1 MNIAEYSIKN
11 KVISWLFIA
20 ILAIGG
26 VTSFLELGRLEDPAF
41 TIKDAMVVATYPG
54 ATPKEVEEELTYPL
68 EKEIRGLPYIDKIT
82 STSSSGM
89 SQIMV
94 SMEMDYGPD
103 ELPQIWDEMRRKIND
118 LRPTL
123 PAGVTSLSIIDDFGD
138 VFGVM
143 IMLTGD
149 GYDYVELKRYADV
162 MSRDLEMV
170 DGVGKVSIAGD
181 QQEMLFVEIS
191 LDRLA
196 SLNLDMSMVSGLLNQ
211 QNNVVSS
218 GEVMVN
224 GESLVIRPSG
234 TLNTVEALENL
245 IIHGRDTGNLIR
257 LKDVATVVR
266 GIQEKPTNVVTF
278 NGQPAINLAVSFE
291 SGVNVVEVGQ
301 RLSAEVAHLETMKPA
316 GIELNYFY
324 NQAEEVDASVQD
336 FIVSLGQAVAIV
348 ILVLLF
354 AMGIRSG
361 IIIGIVLLLTVFGT
375 FILMEYNKIE
385 LHRISLG
392 ALIIA
397 LGMLVDN
404 AIVVVEGILV
414 GLKKGRTKVQA
425 ASDIVK
431 QTQWPLLGATVI
443 AITAFAPIGLSEDA
457 TGEFMGSL
465 FWVLCYSL
473 FLSWITALTI
483 TPFLANLLLKDGDT
497 NAVDENVD
505 PYKGWLFTLFGGS
518 LKLALRFRWLTVTAM
533 VALLFAAVVAFG
545 MVKQQFFP
553 PSNTP
558 MFYVDMWMPEGTD
571 IRETIKQTERVE
583 AYVREQEHVEFV
595 STSVG
600 QGLQRFALTYQPEQ
614 SYEAYAQL
622 QVRTTDRDNM
632 FVVLRA
638 LNGELSRQFDTP
650 TFQFKLMEFGPS
662 PASKIE
668 ARITG
673 ADPQVLRDIAV
684 QVEDVLHTDPGA
696 RNIRHDWRERTKEL
710 VPMFNESKARRLGIS
725 KEDLSNTLQMTFG
738 GAAMGLLRDGTD
750 ILPIVG
756 RLPESER
763 VDFESIQ
770 NAKIWSPSLQAY
782 VPIDQVIDG
791 ISLSWD
797 EPLIKRRDRNRT
809 LTVLADHDV
818 LSEDTAAALFTR
830 IQPKVMALDLPDG
843 YSISWGGEYESSKDA
858 QDSLFGSLPMGYLL
872 MFVITML
879 LFNSLKKPL
888 VIWFTVPLSIIGV
901 SFGLLLWNMPFSF
914 TAFLGLLSLSGM
926 ILKNGIVLLDQI
938 NLELESGKDP
948 YLAIVD
954 SAISRVRPVS
964 MAALTTI
971 LGLVPLMFD
980 AFFGSMAITI
990 MAGLGFATIL
1000 TLIVVPVMFSLLFGI
1015 KPPKTEKVKTLE
1027 PAEVV

>member
-11 KVISWLFIA
+11 KVISWLFIV

-41 TIKDAMVVATYPG
+41 TIKDAMIVATYPG
-54 ATPKEVEEELTYPL
+54 ATSKEVEEELTYPL
-68 EKEIRGLPYIDKIT
+68 EKEIRKLPYIDRIT
-82 STSSSGM
+82 STSSNGM

-94 SMEMDYGPD
+94 SMKMDYGPD

-118 LRPTL
+118 LQPTL
-123 PAGVTSLSIIDDFGD
+123 PQGVQSLQIIDDFGD
-138 VFGVM
+138 VYGVM
-143 IMLTGD
+143 LMLTGD
-149 GYDYVELKRYADV
+149 DYDYVELKRYADHL
-162 MSRDLEMV
+162 RREIELV
-170 DGVGKVSIAGD
+170 DGVGKVDIAGD

-196 SLNLDMSMVSGLLNQ
+196 SLNFDMNVVSGLLNQ
-211 QNNVVSS
+211 QNNVVSA

-234 TLNTVEALENL
+234 TLNTVQALENL

-257 LKDVATVVR
+257 LKDVATITR
-266 GIQEKPTNVVTF
+266 SIQEKPGNMILF
-278 NGQPAINLAVSFE
+278 NGKKAINIGISFA
-291 SGVNVVEVGQ
+291 SGVNVVEVGE
-301 RLSAEVAHLETMKPA
+301 RLNAELSSLESIKPA
-316 GIELNYFY
+316 GLDMSYFY
-324 NQAEEVDASVQD
+324 NQAQEVDDSVKA
-336 FIVSLGQAVAIV
+336 FVISLAEAVAIV
-348 ILVLLF
+348 IIVLLF
-354 AMGIRSG
+354 TMGLRSG
-361 IIIGIVLLLTVFGT
+361 VIIGVVLLLTVFGT
-375 FILMEYNKIE
+375 FILMNYNNIE

-425 ASDIVK
+425 AVDIVK

-443 AITAFAPIGLSEDA
+443 AITAFAPIGLSQDA

-465 FWVLCYSL
+465 FWVLCFSL
-473 FLSWITALTI
+473 FLSWVTAITL
-483 TPFLANLLLKDGDT
+483 TPFLADLLLKEEEKDT
-497 NAVDENVD
+497 NGEDED
-505 PYKGWLFTLFGGS
+505 PYKGWLFVVFGAL
-518 LKLALRFRWLTVTAM
+518 LKFSLRFRWMTVAAM
-533 VALLFAAVVAFG
+533 VALLVGAVIAFG
-545 MVKQQFFP
+545 NVKQQFFP

-571 IRETIKQTERVE
+571 IRQTIKQAEKVE
-583 AYVREQEHVEFV
+583 SYIRQQDDIDFV
-595 STSVG
+595 SVSIG
-600 QGLQRFALTYQPEQ
+600 QGLQRFALTYQPEK
-614 SYEAYAQL
+614 SYEAYAQF

-632 FVVLRA
+632 FKL
-638 LNGELSRQFDTP
+638 LHELDDNLAKTFDEP

-673 ADPQVLRDIAV
+673 PDPKVLRELAV
-684 QVEDVLHTDPGA
+684 QVEDILHTDPGA

-710 VPMFNESKARRLGIS
+710 VPVFNESKARRLGIS
-725 KEDLSNTLQMTFG
+725 KEDLSSTLQMAFGGSTFG
-738 GAAMGLLRDGTD
+738 VLRDGTHT
-750 ILPIVG
+750 LPIMM
-756 RLPESER
+756 RLPEAER
-763 VDFESIQ
+763 VDFESLQ
-770 NAKIWSPSLQAY
+770 NVKIWSPSLQTY
-782 VPIDQVIDG
+782 IPVDQIIDG
-791 ISLSWD
+791 VELDWS
-797 EPLIKRRDRNRT
+797 EPLIQRRDRKRT

-818 LSEDTAAALFTR
+818 LSDDTAASLFAR
-830 IQPKVMALDLPDG
+830 VQPKVMALHIPEG
-843 YSISWGGEYESSKDA
+843 YEITWGGEYESSKDA
-858 QDSLFGSLPMGYLL
+858 QEGLFGSLPMGYLL
-872 MFVITML
+872 MFIITIL
-879 LFNSLKKPL
+879 LFNSIKKPL

-901 SFGLLLWNMPFSF
+901 AFGLLTTNMPFSF

-971 LGLVPLMFD
+971 LGMIPLVFD

-990 MAGLGFATIL
+990 MAGLGFATVL
-1000 TLIVVPVMFSLLFGI
+1000 TLIVVPVMFAILFRI
-1015 KPPKTEKVKTLE
+1015 KPTT
-1027 PAEVV
+1027 A

>member
-11 KVISWLFIA
+11 KVISWLFIV

-41 TIKDAMVVATYPG
+41 TIKDAMIVATYPG
-54 ATPKEVEEELTYPL
+54 ATSKEVEEELTYPL
-68 EKEIRGLPYIDKIT
+68 EKEIRKLPYIDRIT
-82 STSSSGM
+82 STSSNGM

-94 SMEMDYGPD
+94 SMKMDYGPD

-118 LRPTL
+118 LQPTL
-123 PAGVTSLSIIDDFGD
+123 PQGVQSLQIIDDFGD
-138 VFGVM
+138 VYGVM
-143 IMLTGD
+143 LMLTGD
-149 GYDYVELKRYADV
+149 DYDYVELKRYADHL
-162 MSRDLEMV
+162 RREIELV
-170 DGVGKVSIAGD
+170 DGVGKVDIAGD

-196 SLNLDMSMVSGLLNQ
+196 SLNLDMNVVSGLLNQ
-211 QNNVVSS
+211 QNNVVSA

-234 TLNTVEALENL
+234 TLNTVQALENL

-257 LKDVATVVR
+257 LKDVATITR
-266 GIQEKPTNVVTF
+266 SIQEKPGNMILF
-278 NGQPAINLAVSFE
+278 NGKKAINIGISFA
-291 SGVNVVEVGQ
+291 SGVNVVEVGE
-301 RLSAEVAHLETMKPA
+301 RLNAELSSLESIKPA
-316 GIELNYFY
+316 GLDMSYFY
-324 NQAEEVDASVQD
+324 NQAQEVDDSVKA
-336 FIVSLGQAVAIV
+336 FVISLAEAVAIV
-348 ILVLLF
+348 IIVLLF
-354 AMGIRSG
+354 TMGLRSG
-361 IIIGIVLLLTVFGT
+361 VIIGVVLLLTVFGT
-375 FILMEYNKIE
+375 FILMNYNNIE

-425 ASDIVK
+425 AVDIVK

-443 AITAFAPIGLSEDA
+443 AITAFAPIGLSQDA

-465 FWVLCYSL
+465 FWVLCFSL
-473 FLSWITALTI
+473 FLSWVTAITL
-483 TPFLANLLLKDGDT
+483 TPFLADLLLKEEEKDT
-497 NAVDENVD
+497 NGEDED
-505 PYKGWLFTLFGGS
+505 PYKGWLFVVFGAL
-518 LKLALRFRWLTVTAM
+518 LKFSLRFRWMTVAAM
-533 VALLFAAVVAFG
+533 VALLAGAVIAFG
-545 MVKQQFFP
+545 NVKQQFFP

-571 IRETIKQTERVE
+571 IRQTIKQAETVE
-583 AYVREQEHVEFV
+583 SYIRQQDDIDFV
-595 STSVG
+595 SVSIG
-600 QGLQRFALTYQPEQ
+600 QGLQRFALTYQPEK
-614 SYEAYAQL
+614 SYEAYAQF

-632 FVVLRA
+632 FKLLHKLDDNLA
-638 LNGELSRQFDTP
+638 KTFDEP

-673 ADPQVLRDIAV
+673 PDPKVLRELAV
-684 QVEDVLHTDPGA
+684 QVEDILHTDPGA

-710 VPMFNESKARRLGIS
+710 VPVFNESKARRLGIS
-725 KEDLSNTLQMTFG
+725 KEDLSSTLQMAFGGSTFG
-738 GAAMGLLRDGTD
+738 VLRDGTHT
-750 ILPIVG
+750 LPIMM
-756 RLPESER
+756 RLPEAER
-763 VDFESIQ
+763 VDFESLQ
-770 NAKIWSPSLQAY
+770 NVKIWSPSLQTY
-782 VPIDQVIDG
+782 IPVEQIIDG
-791 ISLSWD
+791 VELDWS
-797 EPLIKRRDRNRT
+797 EPLIQRRDRKRT

-818 LSEDTAAALFTR
+818 LSDDTAASLFAR
-830 IQPKVMALDLPDG
+830 VQPKVMALHIPEG
-843 YSISWGGEYESSKDA
+843 YEITWGGEYESSKDA
-858 QDSLFGSLPMGYLL
+858 QEGLFGSLPMGYLL
-872 MFVITML
+872 MFIITIL
-879 LFNSLKKPL
+879 LFNSIKKPL

-901 SFGLLLWNMPFSF
+901 AFGLLTTNMPFSF

-971 LGLVPLMFD
+971 LGMIPLVFD

-990 MAGLGFATIL
+990 MAGLGFATVL
-1000 TLIVVPVMFSLLFGI
+1000 TLIVVPVMFAILFRI
-1015 KPPKTEKVKTLE
+1015 KPTT
-1027 PAEVV
+1027 A

>member
-11 KVISWLFIA
+11 KVISWLFIV

-41 TIKDAMVVATYPG
+41 TIKDAMIVATYPG
-54 ATPKEVEEELTYPL
+54 ATSKEVEEELTYPL
-68 EKEIRGLPYIDKIT
+68 EKEIRKLPYIDRIT
-82 STSSSGM
+82 STSSNGM

-94 SMEMDYGPD
+94 SMKMDYGPD

-118 LRPTL
+118 LQPTL
-123 PAGVTSLSIIDDFGD
+123 PQGVQSLQIIDDFGD
-138 VFGVM
+138 VYGV
-143 IMLTGD
+143 ILMLTGD
-149 GYDYVELKRYADV
+149 DYDYVELKRYADHL
-162 MSRDLEMV
+162 RREIELV
-170 DGVGKVSIAGD
+170 DGVGKVDIAGD

-196 SLNLDMSMVSGLLNQ
+196 SLNLDMNVVSGLLNQ
-211 QNNVVSS
+211 QNNVVSA

-234 TLNTVEALENL
+234 TLNTVQALENL

-257 LKDVATVVR
+257 LKDVATITR
-266 GIQEKPTNVVTF
+266 SIQEKPGNMILF
-278 NGQPAINLAVSFE
+278 NGKKAINIGISFA
-291 SGVNVVEVGQ
+291 SGVNVVEVGE
-301 RLSAEVAHLETMKPA
+301 RLSAELSSLESIKPA
-316 GIELNYFY
+316 GLDMSYFY
-324 NQAEEVDASVQD
+324 NQAQEVDDSVKA
-336 FIVSLGQAVAIV
+336 FVISLAEAVAIV
-348 ILVLLF
+348 IIVLLF
-354 AMGIRSG
+354 TMGLRSG
-361 IIIGIVLLLTVFGT
+361 VIIGVVLLLTVFGT
-375 FILMEYNKIE
+375 FILMNYNNIE

-425 ASDIVK
+425 AVDIVK

-443 AITAFAPIGLSEDA
+443 AITAFAPIGLSQDA

-465 FWVLCYSL
+465 FWVLCFSL
-473 FLSWITALTI
+473 FLSWVTAITL
-483 TPFLANLLLKDGDT
+483 TPFLADLLLKEEEKDT
-497 NAVDENVD
+497 NGEDED
-505 PYKGWLFTLFGGS
+505 PYKGWLFVVFGAL
-518 LKLALRFRWLTVTAM
+518 LKFSLRFRWMTVAAM
-533 VALLFAAVVAFG
+533 VALLVGAVIAFG
-545 MVKQQFFP
+545 NVKQQFFP

-571 IRETIKQTERVE
+571 IRQTIKQAEKVE
-583 AYVREQEHVEFV
+583 SYIRQQDDIDFV
-595 STSVG
+595 SVSIG
-600 QGLQRFALTYQPEQ
+600 QGLQRFALTYQPEK
-614 SYEAYAQL
+614 SYEAYAQF

-632 FVVLRA
+632 FKLLHKLDDNLA
-638 LNGELSRQFDTP
+638 KTFDEP

-673 ADPQVLRDIAV
+673 PDPKVLRELAV
-684 QVEDVLHTDPGA
+684 QVEDILHTDPGA

-710 VPMFNESKARRLGIS
+710 VPVFNESKARRLGIS
-725 KEDLSNTLQMTFG
+725 KEDLSSTLQMAFGGSTFG
-738 GAAMGLLRDGTD
+738 VLRDGTHT
-750 ILPIVG
+750 LPIMM
-756 RLPESER
+756 RLPEAER
-763 VDFESIQ
+763 VDFESLQ
-770 NAKIWSPSLQAY
+770 NVKIWSPSLQTY
-782 VPIDQVIDG
+782 IPVDQITDG
-791 ISLSWD
+791 VELDWS
-797 EPLIKRRDRNRT
+797 EPLIQRRDRKRT

-818 LSEDTAAALFTR
+818 LSDDTAASLFAR
-830 IQPKVMALDLPDG
+830 VQPKVMALHIPEG
-843 YSISWGGEYESSKDA
+843 YEITWGGEYESSKDA
-858 QDSLFGSLPMGYLL
+858 QEGLFGSLPMGYLL
-872 MFVITML
+872 MFIITIL
-879 LFNSLKKPL
+879 LFNSIKKPL

-901 SFGLLLWNMPFSF
+901 AFGLLTTNMPFSF

-971 LGLVPLMFD
+971 LGMIPLVFD

-990 MAGLGFATIL
+990 MAGLGFATVL
-1000 TLIVVPVMFSLLFGI
+1000 TLIVVPVMFAILFRI
-1015 KPPKTEKVKTLE
+1015 KPTT
-1027 PAEVV
+1027 A

>member
-11 KVISWLFIA
+11 KVISWLFIV

-41 TIKDAMVVATYPG
+41 TIKDAMIVATYPG
-54 ATPKEVEEELTYPL
+54 ATSKEVEEELTYPL
-68 EKEIRGLPYIDKIT
+68 EKEIRKLPYIDRIT
-82 STSSSGM
+82 STSSNGM

-94 SMEMDYGPD
+94 SMKMDYGPD

-118 LRPTL
+118 LQPTL
-123 PAGVTSLSIIDDFGD
+123 PQGVQSLQIIDDFGD
-138 VFGVM
+138 VYGVM
-143 IMLTGD
+143 LMLTGD
-149 GYDYVELKRYADV
+149 DYDYVELKRYADHL
-162 MSRDLEMV
+162 RREIELV
-170 DGVGKVSIAGD
+170 DGVGKVDIAGD

-196 SLNLDMSMVSGLLNQ
+196 SLNLDMNVVSGLLNQ
-211 QNNVVSS
+211 QNNVVSA

-234 TLNTVEALENL
+234 TLNTVQALENL

-257 LKDVATVVR
+257 LKDVATITR
-266 GIQEKPTNVVTF
+266 SIQEKPGNMILF
-278 NGQPAINLAVSFE
+278 NGKKAINIGISFA
-291 SGVNVVEVGQ
+291 SGVNVVEVGE
-301 RLSAEVAHLETMKPA
+301 RLNAELSSLESIKPA
-316 GIELNYFY
+316 GLDMSYFY
-324 NQAEEVDASVQD
+324 NQAQEVDDSVKA
-336 FIVSLGQAVAIV
+336 FVISLAEAVAIV
-348 ILVLLF
+348 IIVLLF
-354 AMGIRSG
+354 TMGLRSG
-361 IIIGIVLLLTVFGT
+361 VIIGVVLLLTVFGT
-375 FILMEYNKIE
+375 FILMNYNNIE

-425 ASDIVK
+425 AVDIVK

-443 AITAFAPIGLSEDA
+443 AITAFAPIGLSQDA

-465 FWVLCYSL
+465 FWVLCFSL
-473 FLSWITALTI
+473 FLSWVTAITL
-483 TPFLANLLLKDGDT
+483 TPFLADLLLKEEEKDT
-497 NAVDENVD
+497 NGEDED
-505 PYKGWLFTLFGGS
+505 PYKGWLFVVFGAL
-518 LKLALRFRWLTVTAM
+518 LKFSLRFRWMTVAAM
-533 VALLFAAVVAFG
+533 VALLVGAVIAFG
-545 MVKQQFFP
+545 NVKQQFFP

-571 IRETIKQTERVE
+571 IRQTIKQAETVE
-583 AYVREQEHVEFV
+583 SYIRQQDDIDFV
-595 STSVG
+595 SVSIG
-600 QGLQRFALTYQPEQ
+600 QGLQRFALTYQPEK
-614 SYEAYAQL
+614 SYEAYAQF

-632 FVVLRA
+632 FKLLHKLDDNLA
-638 LNGELSRQFDTP
+638 KAFDAP

-673 ADPQVLRDIAV
+673 PDPKVLRELAV
-684 QVEDVLHTDPGA
+684 QVEDILHTDPGA

-710 VPMFNESKARRLGIS
+710 VPVFNESKARRLGIS
-725 KEDLSNTLQMTFG
+725 KEDLSSTLQMAFGGSTFG
-738 GAAMGLLRDGTD
+738 VLRDGTHT
-750 ILPIVG
+750 LPIMM
-756 RLPESER
+756 RLPEAER
-763 VDFESIQ
+763 VDFESLQ
-770 NAKIWSPSLQAY
+770 NVKIWSPSLQTY
-782 VPIDQVIDG
+782 IPVDQIIDG
-791 ISLSWD
+791 VELDWS
-797 EPLIKRRDRNRT
+797 EPLIQRRDRKRT

-818 LSEDTAAALFTR
+818 LSDDTAASLFAR
-830 IQPKVMALDLPDG
+830 VQPKVMALHIPEG
-843 YSISWGGEYESSKDA
+843 YEITWGGEYESSKDA
-858 QDSLFGSLPMGYLL
+858 QEGLFGSLPMGYLL
-872 MFVITML
+872 MFIITIL
-879 LFNSLKKPL
+879 LFNSIKKPL

-901 SFGLLLWNMPFSF
+901 AFGLLTTNMPFSF

-971 LGLVPLMFD
+971 LGMIPLVFD

-990 MAGLGFATIL
+990 MAGLGFATVL
-1000 TLIVVPVMFSLLFGI
+1000 TLIVVPVMFAILFRI
-1015 KPPKTEKVKTLE
+1015 KPTT
-1027 PAEVV
+1027 A

>member
-11 KVISWLFIA
+11 KVISWLFIV

-41 TIKDAMVVATYPG
+41 TIKDAMIVATYPG
-54 ATPKEVEEELTYPL
+54 ATSKEVEEELTYPL
-68 EKEIRGLPYIDKIT
+68 EKEIRKLPYIDRIT
-82 STSSSGM
+82 STSSNGM

-94 SMEMDYGPD
+94 SMKMDYGPD

-118 LRPTL
+118 LQPTL
-123 PAGVTSLSIIDDFGD
+123 PQGVQSLQIIDDFGD
-138 VFGVM
+138 VYGVM
-143 IMLTGD
+143 LMLTGD
-149 GYDYVELKRYADV
+149 DYDYVELKRYADHL
-162 MSRDLEMV
+162 RREIELV
-170 DGVGKVSIAGD
+170 DGVGKVDIAGD

-196 SLNLDMSMVSGLLNQ
+196 SLNLDMNVVSGLLNQ
-211 QNNVVSS
+211 QNNVVSA

-234 TLNTVEALENL
+234 TLNTVQALENL

-257 LKDVATVVR
+257 LKDVATITR
-266 GIQEKPTNVVTF
+266 GIQEKPGNMILF
-278 NGQPAINLAVSFE
+278 NGKKAINIGISFA
-291 SGVNVVEVGQ
+291 SGVNVVEVGE
-301 RLSAEVAHLETMKPA
+301 RLNAELSSLESIKPA
-316 GIELNYFY
+316 GLDMSYFY
-324 NQAEEVDASVQD
+324 NQAQEVDDSVKA
-336 FIVSLGQAVAIV
+336 FVISLAEAVAIV
-348 ILVLLF
+348 IIVLLF
-354 AMGIRSG
+354 TMGLRSG
-361 IIIGIVLLLTVFGT
+361 VIIGVVLLLTVFGT
-375 FILMEYNKIE
+375 FILMNYNNIE

-425 ASDIVK
+425 AVDIVK

-443 AITAFAPIGLSEDA
+443 AITAFAPIGLSQDA

-465 FWVLCYSL
+465 FWVLCFSL
-473 FLSWITALTI
+473 FLSWVTAITL
-483 TPFLANLLLKDGDT
+483 TPFLADLLLKEEEKDT
-497 NAVDENVD
+497 NGEDED
-505 PYKGWLFTLFGGS
+505 PYKGWLFVVFGAL
-518 LKLALRFRWLTVTAM
+518 LKFSLRFRWMTVAAM
-533 VALLFAAVVAFG
+533 VALLVGAVIAFG
-545 MVKQQFFP
+545 NVKQQFFP

-571 IRETIKQTERVE
+571 IRQTIKQAETVE
-583 AYVREQEHVEFV
+583 SYIRQQDDIDFV
-595 STSVG
+595 SVSIG
-600 QGLQRFALTYQPEQ
+600 QGLQRFALTYQPEK
-614 SYEAYAQL
+614 SYEAYAQF

-632 FVVLRA
+632 FKLLHKLDDNLA
-638 LNGELSRQFDTP
+638 KTFDEP

-673 ADPQVLRDIAV
+673 PDPKVLRELAV
-684 QVEDVLHTDPGA
+684 QVEDILHTDPGA

-710 VPMFNESKARRLGIS
+710 VPVFNESKARRLGIS
-725 KEDLSNTLQMTFG
+725 KEDLSSTLQMAFGGSTFG
-738 GAAMGLLRDGTD
+738 VLRDGTHT
-750 ILPIVG
+750 LPIMM
-756 RLPESER
+756 RLPEAER
-763 VDFESIQ
+763 VDFESLQ
-770 NAKIWSPSLQAY
+770 NVKIWSPSLQTY
-782 VPIDQVIDG
+782 IPVDQIIDG
-791 ISLSWD
+791 VELDWS
-797 EPLIKRRDRNRT
+797 EPLIQRRDRKRT

-818 LSEDTAAALFTR
+818 LSDDTAANLFAR
-830 IQPKVMALDLPDG
+830 VQPKVMALHIPEG
-843 YSISWGGEYESSKDA
+843 YEITWGGEYESSKDA
-858 QDSLFGSLPMGYLL
+858 QEGLFGSLPMGYLL
-872 MFVITML
+872 MFIITIL
-879 LFNSLKKPL
+879 LFNSVKKPL

-901 SFGLLLWNMPFSF
+901 AFGLLTTNMPFSF

-971 LGLVPLMFD
+971 LGMIPLVFD

-990 MAGLGFATIL
+990 MAGLGFATVL
-1000 TLIVVPVMFSLLFGI
+1000 TLIVVPVMFAILFRI
-1015 KPPKTEKVKTLE
+1015 KPTT
-1027 PAEVV
+1027 A

>member
-11 KVISWLFIA
+11 KVISWLFIV

-41 TIKDAMVVATYPG
+41 TIKDAMIVATYPG
-54 ATPKEVEEELTYPL
+54 ATSKEVEEELTYPL
-68 EKEIRGLPYIDKIT
+68 EKEIRKLPYIDRIT
-82 STSSSGM
+82 STSSNGM

-94 SMEMDYGPD
+94 SMKMDYGPD

-118 LRPTL
+118 LQPTL
-123 PAGVTSLSIIDDFGD
+123 PQGVQSLQIIDDFGD
-138 VFGVM
+138 VYGVM
-143 IMLTGD
+143 LMLTGD
-149 GYDYVELKRYADV
+149 DYDYVELKRYADHL
-162 MSRDLEMV
+162 RREIELV
-170 DGVGKVSIAGD
+170 DGVGKVDIAGD

-196 SLNLDMSMVSGLLNQ
+196 SLNLDMNVVSGLLNQ
-211 QNNVVSS
+211 QNNVVSA

-234 TLNTVEALENL
+234 TLNTVQALENL

-257 LKDVATVVR
+257 LKDVATITR
-266 GIQEKPTNVVTF
+266 GIQEKPGNMILF
-278 NGQPAINLAVSFE
+278 NGKKAINIGISFA
-291 SGVNVVEVGQ
+291 SGVNVVEVGELLNAE
-301 RLSAEVAHLETMKPA
+301 LSSLESIKPA
-316 GIELNYFY
+316 GLDMSYFY
-324 NQAEEVDASVQD
+324 NQAQEVDDSVKA
-336 FIVSLGQAVAIV
+336 FVISLAEAVAIV
-348 ILVLLF
+348 IIVLLF
-354 AMGIRSG
+354 TMGLRSG
-361 IIIGIVLLLTVFGT
+361 VIIGVVLLLTVFGT
-375 FILMEYNKIE
+375 FILMNYNNIE

-425 ASDIVK
+425 AVDIVK

-443 AITAFAPIGLSEDA
+443 AITAFAPIGLSQDA

-465 FWVLCYSL
+465 FWVLCFSL
-473 FLSWITALTI
+473 FLSWVTAITL
-483 TPFLANLLLKDGDT
+483 TPFLADLLLKEEEKDT
-497 NAVDENVD
+497 NGQDED
-505 PYKGWLFTLFGGS
+505 PYKGWLFVVFGAL
-518 LKLALRFRWLTVTAM
+518 LKFSLRFRWMTVAAM
-533 VALLFAAVVAFG
+533 VALLVGAVIAFG
-545 MVKQQFFP
+545 NVKQQFFP

-571 IRETIKQTERVE
+571 IRQTIKQAEKVE
-583 AYVREQEHVEFV
+583 SYIRQQDDIDFV
-595 STSVG
+595 SVSIG
-600 QGLQRFALTYQPEQ
+600 QGLQRFALTYQPEK
-614 SYEAYAQL
+614 SYEAYAQF

-632 FVVLRA
+632 FKLLRKLDDNLA
-638 LNGELSRQFDTP
+638 KTFDEP

-673 ADPQVLRDIAV
+673 PDPKVLRELAV
-684 QVEDVLHTDPGA
+684 QVEDILHTDPGA

-710 VPMFNESKARRLGIS
+710 VPVFNESKARRLGIS
-725 KEDLSNTLQMTFG
+725 KEDLSSTLQMAFGGSTFG
-738 GAAMGLLRDGTD
+738 VLRDGTHT
-750 ILPIVG
+750 LPIMM
-756 RLPESER
+756 RLPEAER
-763 VDFESIQ
+763 VDFESLQ
-770 NAKIWSPSLQAY
+770 NVKIWSPSLQTY
-782 VPIDQVIDG
+782 IPVDQIIDG
-791 ISLSWD
+791 VELDWS
-797 EPLIKRRDRNRT
+797 EPLIQRRDRKRT

-818 LSEDTAAALFTR
+818 LSDDTAASLFAR
-830 IQPKVMALDLPDG
+830 VQPKVMALHIPEG
-843 YSISWGGEYESSKDA
+843 YEITWGGEYESSKDA
-858 QDSLFGSLPMGYLL
+858 QEGLFGSLPMGYLL
-872 MFVITML
+872 MFIITIL
-879 LFNSLKKPL
+879 LFNSIKKPL

-901 SFGLLLWNMPFSF
+901 AFGLLTTNMPFSF

-971 LGLVPLMFD
+971 LGMIPLVFD

-990 MAGLGFATIL
+990 MAGLGFATVL
-1000 TLIVVPVMFSLLFGI
+1000 TLIVVPVMFAILFRI
-1015 KPPKTEKVKTLE
+1015 KPTT
-1027 PAEVV
+1027 A

>member
-11 KVISWLFIA
+11 KVISWLFIV

-41 TIKDAMVVATYPG
+41 TIKDAMIVATYPG
-54 ATPKEVEEELTYPL
+54 ATSKEVEEELTYPL
-68 EKEIRGLPYIDKIT
+68 EKEIRKLPYIDRIT
-82 STSSSGM
+82 STSSNGM

-94 SMEMDYGPD
+94 SMKMDYGPD

-118 LRPTL
+118 LQPTL
-123 PAGVTSLSIIDDFGD
+123 PQGVQSLQIIDDFGD
-138 VFGVM
+138 VYGVM
-143 IMLTGD
+143 LMLTGD
-149 GYDYVELKRYADV
+149 DYDYVELKRYADHL
-162 MSRDLEMV
+162 RREIELV
-170 DGVGKVSIAGD
+170 DGVGKVDIAGD

-196 SLNLDMSMVSGLLNQ
+196 SLNLDMNVVSGLLNQ
-211 QNNVVSS
+211 QNNVVSA

-234 TLNTVEALENL
+234 TLNTVQALENL

-257 LKDVATVVR
+257 LKDVATITR
-266 GIQEKPTNVVTF
+266 SIQEKPGNMILF
-278 NGQPAINLAVSFE
+278 NGKKAINIGISFA
-291 SGVNVVEVGQ
+291 SGVNVVEVGE
-301 RLSAEVAHLETMKPA
+301 RLNAELSSLESIKPA
-316 GIELNYFY
+316 GLDMSYFY
-324 NQAEEVDASVQD
+324 NQAQEVDDSVKA
-336 FIVSLGQAVAIV
+336 FVISLAEAVAIV
-348 ILVLLF
+348 IIVLLF
-354 AMGIRSG
+354 TMGLRSG
-361 IIIGIVLLLTVFGT
+361 VIIGVVLLLTVFGT
-375 FILMEYNKIE
+375 FILMNYNNIE

-425 ASDIVK
+425 VVDIVK

-443 AITAFAPIGLSEDA
+443 AITAFAPIGLSQDA

-465 FWVLCYSL
+465 FWVLCFSL
-473 FLSWITALTI
+473 FLSWVTAITL
-483 TPFLANLLLKDGDT
+483 TPFLADLLLKEEEKDT
-497 NAVDENVD
+497 NGEDED
-505 PYKGWLFTLFGGS
+505 PYKGWLFVVFGAL
-518 LKLALRFRWLTVTAM
+518 LKFSLRFRWMTVAAM
-533 VALLFAAVVAFG
+533 VALLVGAVIAFG
-545 MVKQQFFP
+545 NVKQQFFP

-571 IRETIKQTERVE
+571 IRQTIKQAEKVE
-583 AYVREQEHVEFV
+583 SYIRQQDDIDFV
-595 STSVG
+595 SVSIG
-600 QGLQRFALTYQPEQ
+600 QGLQRFALTYQPEK
-614 SYEAYAQL
+614 SYEAYAQF

-632 FVVLRA
+632 FKLLHKLDDNLA
-638 LNGELSRQFDTP
+638 KTFDEP

-673 ADPQVLRDIAV
+673 PDPKVLRELAV
-684 QVEDVLHTDPGA
+684 QVEDILHTDPGA

-710 VPMFNESKARRLGIS
+710 VPVFNESKARRLGIS
-725 KEDLSNTLQMTFG
+725 KEDLSSTLQMAFGGSTFG
-738 GAAMGLLRDGTD
+738 VLRDGTHT
-750 ILPIVG
+750 LPIMM
-756 RLPESER
+756 RLPEAER
-763 VDFESIQ
+763 VDFESLQ
-770 NAKIWSPSLQAY
+770 NVKIWSPSLQTY
-782 VPIDQVIDG
+782 IPVDQIIDG
-791 ISLSWD
+791 VELDWS
-797 EPLIKRRDRNRT
+797 EPLIQRRDRKRT

-818 LSEDTAAALFTR
+818 LSDDTAASLFAR
-830 IQPKVMALDLPDG
+830 VQPKVMALHIPEG
-843 YSISWGGEYESSKDA
+843 YEITWGGEYESSKDA
-858 QDSLFGSLPMGYLL
+858 QEGLFGSLPMGYLL
-872 MFVITML
+872 MFIITIL
-879 LFNSLKKPL
+879 LFNSIKKPL

-901 SFGLLLWNMPFSF
+901 AFGLLTTNMPFSF

-971 LGLVPLMFD
+971 LGMIPLVFD

-990 MAGLGFATIL
+990 MAGLGFATVL
-1000 TLIVVPVMFSLLFGI
+1000 TLIVVPVMFAILFRI
-1015 KPPKTEKVKTLE
+1015 KPTT
-1027 PAEVV
+1027 A

>member
-11 KVISWLFIA
+11 KVISWLFIV

-41 TIKDAMVVATYPG
+41 TIKDAMIVATYPG
-54 ATPKEVEEELTYPL
+54 ATSKEVEEELTYPL
-68 EKEIRGLPYIDKIT
+68 EKEIRKLPYIDRIT
-82 STSSSGM
+82 STSSNGM

-94 SMEMDYGPD
+94 SMKMDYGPD

-118 LRPTL
+118 LQPTL
-123 PAGVTSLSIIDDFGD
+123 PQGVQSLQIIDDFGD
-138 VFGVM
+138 VYGVM
-143 IMLTGD
+143 LMLTGD
-149 GYDYVELKRYADV
+149 DYDYVELKRYADHL
-162 MSRDLEMV
+162 RREIELV
-170 DGVGKVSIAGD
+170 DGVGKVDIAGD

-196 SLNLDMSMVSGLLNQ
+196 SLNLDMNVVSGLLNQ
-211 QNNVVSS
+211 QNNVVSA

-234 TLNTVEALENL
+234 TLNTVQALENL

-257 LKDVATVVR
+257 LKDVATITR
-266 GIQEKPTNVVTF
+266 SIQEKPGNMILF
-278 NGQPAINLAVSFE
+278 NGKKAINIGISFA
-291 SGVNVVEVGQ
+291 SGVNVVEVGE
-301 RLSAEVAHLETMKPA
+301 RLNAELSSLESIKPA
-316 GIELNYFY
+316 GLDVSYFY
-324 NQAEEVDASVQD
+324 NQAQEVDDSVKA
-336 FIVSLGQAVAIV
+336 FVISLAEAVAIV
-348 ILVLLF
+348 IIVLLF
-354 AMGIRSG
+354 TMGLRSG
-361 IIIGIVLLLTVFGT
+361 VIIGVVLLLTVFGT
-375 FILMEYNKIE
+375 FILMNYNNIE

-425 ASDIVK
+425 AVDIVK

-443 AITAFAPIGLSEDA
+443 AITAFAPIGLSQDA

-465 FWVLCYSL
+465 FWVLCFSL
-473 FLSWITALTI
+473 FLSWVTAITL
-483 TPFLANLLLKDGDT
+483 TPFLADLLLKEEEKDT
-497 NAVDENVD
+497 NGEDED
-505 PYKGWLFTLFGGS
+505 PYKGWLFVVFGAL
-518 LKLALRFRWLTVTAM
+518 LKFSLRFRWMTVAAM
-533 VALLFAAVVAFG
+533 VALLAGAVIAFG
-545 MVKQQFFP
+545 NVKQQFFP

-571 IRETIKQTERVE
+571 IRQTIKQAEKVE
-583 AYVREQEHVEFV
+583 SYIRQQDDIDFV
-595 STSVG
+595 SVTIG
-600 QGLQRFALTYQPEQ
+600 QGLQRFALTYQPEK
-614 SYEAYAQL
+614 SYEAYAQF

-632 FVVLRA
+632 FKLLHKLDDNLA
-638 LNGELSRQFDTP
+638 KTFDEP

-673 ADPQVLRDIAV
+673 PDPKVLRELAV
-684 QVEDVLHTDPGA
+684 QVEDILHTDPGA

-710 VPMFNESKARRLGIS
+710 VPVFNESKARRLGIS
-725 KEDLSNTLQMTFG
+725 KEDLSSTLQMAFGGSTFG
-738 GAAMGLLRDGTD
+738 VLRDGTHT
-750 ILPIVG
+750 LPIMM
-756 RLPESER
+756 RLPEAER
-763 VDFESIQ
+763 VDFESLQ
-770 NAKIWSPSLQAY
+770 NVKIWSPSLQTY
-782 VPIDQVIDG
+782 IPVDQIIDG
-791 ISLSWD
+791 VELDWS
-797 EPLIKRRDRNRT
+797 EPLIQRRDRKRT

-818 LSEDTAAALFTR
+818 LSDDTAASLFAR
-830 IQPKVMALDLPDG
+830 VQPKVMALHIPEG
-843 YSISWGGEYESSKDA
+843 YEITWGGEYESSKDA
-858 QDSLFGSLPMGYLL
+858 QEGLFGSLPMGYLL
-872 MFVITML
+872 MFIITIL
-879 LFNSLKKPL
+879 LFNSIKKPL

-901 SFGLLLWNMPFSF
+901 AFGLLTTNMPFSF

-948 YLAIVD
+948 YLAIVY

-971 LGLVPLMFD
+971 LGMIPLVFD

-990 MAGLGFATIL
+990 MAGLGFATVL
-1000 TLIVVPVMFSLLFGI
+1000 TLIVVPVMFAILFRI
-1015 KPPKTEKVKTLE
+1015 KPTT
-1027 PAEVV
+1027 A

>member
-11 KVISWLFIA
+11 KVISWLFIV

-41 TIKDAMVVATYPG
+41 TIKDAMIVATYPG
-54 ATPKEVEEELTYPL
+54 ATSKEVEEELTYPL
-68 EKEIRGLPYIDKIT
+68 EKEIRKLPYIDRIT
-82 STSSSGM
+82 STSSNGM

-94 SMEMDYGPD
+94 SMKMDYGPD

-118 LRPTL
+118 LQPTL
-123 PAGVTSLSIIDDFGD
+123 PQGVQSLQIIDDFGD
-138 VFGVM
+138 VYGVM
-143 IMLTGD
+143 LMLTGD
-149 GYDYVELKRYADV
+149 DYDYVELKRYADHL
-162 MSRDLEMV
+162 RREIELV
-170 DGVGKVSIAGD
+170 DGVGKVDIAGD

-196 SLNLDMSMVSGLLNQ
+196 SLNLDMNVVSGLLNQ
-211 QNNVVSS
+211 QNNVVSA

-234 TLNTVEALENL
+234 TLNTVQALENL

-257 LKDVATVVR
+257 LKDVATITR
-266 GIQEKPTNVVTF
+266 SIQEKPGNMILF
-278 NGQPAINLAVSFE
+278 NGKKAINIGISFA
-291 SGVNVVEVGQ
+291 SGVNVVEVGE
-301 RLSAEVAHLETMKPA
+301 RLNAELSSLESIKPA
-316 GIELNYFY
+316 GLDMSYFY
-324 NQAEEVDASVQD
+324 NQAQEVDDSVKA
-336 FIVSLGQAVAIV
+336 FVISLAEAVAIV
-348 ILVLLF
+348 IIVLLF
-354 AMGIRSG
+354 TMGLRSG
-361 IIIGIVLLLTVFGT
+361 VIIGVVLLLTVFGT
-375 FILMEYNKIE
+375 FILMNYNNIE

-425 ASDIVK
+425 AVDIVK

-443 AITAFAPIGLSEDA
+443 AITAFAPIGLSQDA

-465 FWVLCYSL
+465 FWVLCFSL
-473 FLSWITALTI
+473 FLSWVTAITL
-483 TPFLANLLLKDGDT
+483 TPFLADLLLKEEEKDT
-497 NAVDENVD
+497 NGEDED
-505 PYKGWLFTLFGGS
+505 PYKGWLFVVFGAL
-518 LKLALRFRWLTVTAM
+518 LKFSLRFRWMTVAAM
-533 VALLFAAVVAFG
+533 VALLVGAVIAFG
-545 MVKQQFFP
+545 NVKQQFFP

-571 IRETIKQTERVE
+571 IRQTIKQAEKVE
-583 AYVREQEHVEFV
+583 SYIRQQDDIDFV
-595 STSVG
+595 SVSIG
-600 QGLQRFALTYQPEQ
+600 QGMQRFALTYQPEK
-614 SYEAYAQL
+614 SYEAYAQF

-632 FVVLRA
+632 FKLLHKLDDNLA
-638 LNGELSRQFDTP
+638 KTFDEP

-673 ADPQVLRDIAV
+673 PDPKVLRELAV
-684 QVEDVLHTDPGA
+684 QVEDILHTDPGA

-710 VPMFNESKARRLGIS
+710 VPVFNESKARRLGIS
-725 KEDLSNTLQMTFG
+725 KEDLSSTLQMAFGGSTFG
-738 GAAMGLLRDGTD
+738 VLRDGTHT
-750 ILPIVG
+750 LPIMM
-756 RLPESER
+756 RLPEAER
-763 VDFESIQ
+763 VDFESLQ
-770 NAKIWSPSLQAY
+770 NVKIWSPSLQTY
-782 VPIDQVIDG
+782 IPVDQIIDG
-791 ISLSWD
+791 VELDWS
-797 EPLIKRRDRNRT
+797 EPLIQRRDRKRT

-818 LSEDTAAALFTR
+818 LSDDTAASLFAR
-830 IQPKVMALDLPDG
+830 VQPKVMALHIPEG
-843 YSISWGGEYESSKDA
+843 YEITWGGEYESSKDA
-858 QDSLFGSLPMGYLL
+858 QEGLFGSLPMGYLL
-872 MFVITML
+872 MFIITIL
-879 LFNSLKKPL
+879 LFNSIKKPL

-901 SFGLLLWNMPFSF
+901 AFGLLTTNMPFSF

-971 LGLVPLMFD
+971 LGMIPLVFD

-990 MAGLGFATIL
+990 MAGLGFATVL
-1000 TLIVVPVMFSLLFGI
+1000 TLIVVPVMFAILFRI
-1015 KPPKTEKVKTLE
+1015 KPTT
-1027 PAEVV
+1027 A

>member
-11 KVISWLFIA
+11 KVISWLFIV

-41 TIKDAMVVATYPG
+41 TIKDAMIVATYPG
-54 ATPKEVEEELTYPL
+54 ATSKEVEEELTYPL
-68 EKEIRGLPYIDKIT
+68 EKEIRKLPYIDRIT
-82 STSSSGM
+82 STSSNGM

-94 SMEMDYGPD
+94 SMKMDYGPD

-118 LRPTL
+118 LQPTL
-123 PAGVTSLSIIDDFGD
+123 PQGVQSLQIIDDFGD
-138 VFGVM
+138 VYGVM
-143 IMLTGD
+143 LMLTGD
-149 GYDYVELKRYADV
+149 DYDYVELKRYADHL
-162 MSRDLEMV
+162 RREIELV
-170 DGVGKVSIAGD
+170 DGVGKVDIAGD

-196 SLNLDMSMVSGLLNQ
+196 SLNLDMNVVSGLLNQ
-211 QNNVVSS
+211 QNNVVSA

-234 TLNTVEALENL
+234 TLNTVQALENL

-257 LKDVATVVR
+257 LKDVATITR
-266 GIQEKPTNVVTF
+266 GIQEKPGNMILF
-278 NGQPAINLAVSFE
+278 NGKKAINIGISFA
-291 SGVNVVEVGQ
+291 SGVNVVEVGE
-301 RLSAEVAHLETMKPA
+301 RLNAELSSLESIKPA
-316 GIELNYFY
+316 GLDMSYFY
-324 NQAEEVDASVQD
+324 NQAQEVDDSVKA
-336 FIVSLGQAVAIV
+336 FVISLAEAVAIV
-348 ILVLLF
+348 IIVLLF
-354 AMGIRSG
+354 TMGLRSG
-361 IIIGIVLLLTVFGT
+361 VIIGVVLLLTVFGT
-375 FILMEYNKIE
+375 FILMNYNNIE

-425 ASDIVK
+425 AVDIVK

-443 AITAFAPIGLSEDA
+443 AITAFAPIGLSQDA

-465 FWVLCYSL
+465 FWVLCFSL
-473 FLSWITALTI
+473 FLSWVTAITL
-483 TPFLANLLLKDGDT
+483 TPFLADLLLKEEEKDT
-497 NAVDENVD
+497 NGEDED
-505 PYKGWLFTLFGGS
+505 PYKGWLFVVFGALLNFS
-518 LKLALRFRWLTVTAM
+518 LRFRWMTVAAM
-533 VALLFAAVVAFG
+533 VALLVGAVIAFG
-545 MVKQQFFP
+545 NVKQQFFP

-571 IRETIKQTERVE
+571 IRQTIKQAEKVE
-583 AYVREQEHVEFV
+583 SYIRQQDDIDFV
-595 STSVG
+595 SVSIG
-600 QGLQRFALTYQPEQ
+600 QGLQRFALTYQPEK
-614 SYEAYAQL
+614 SYEAYAQF

-632 FVVLRA
+632 FKLLRKLDDNLA
-638 LNGELSRQFDTP
+638 KTFDEP

-673 ADPQVLRDIAV
+673 PDPKVLRELAV
-684 QVEDVLHTDPGA
+684 QVEDILHTDPGA

-710 VPMFNESKARRLGIS
+710 VPVFNESKARRLGIS
-725 KEDLSNTLQMTFG
+725 KEDLSSTLQMAFGGSTFG
-738 GAAMGLLRDGTD
+738 VLRDGTHT
-750 ILPIVG
+750 LPIMM
-756 RLPESER
+756 RLPEAER
-763 VDFESIQ
+763 VDFESLQ
-770 NAKIWSPSLQAY
+770 NVKIWSPSLQTY
-782 VPIDQVIDG
+782 IPVDQIIDG
-791 ISLSWD
+791 VELDWS
-797 EPLIKRRDRNRT
+797 EPLIQRRDRKRT

-818 LSEDTAAALFTR
+818 LSDDTAASLFTR
-830 IQPKVMALDLPDG
+830 VQPKVMALHIPEG
-843 YSISWGGEYESSKDA
+843 YEITWGGEYESSKDA
-858 QDSLFGSLPMGYLL
+858 QEGLFGSLPMGYLL
-872 MFVITML
+872 MFIITIL
-879 LFNSLKKPL
+879 LFNSIKKPL

-901 SFGLLLWNMPFSF
+901 AFGLLTTNMPFSF

-971 LGLVPLMFD
+971 LGMIPLVFD

-990 MAGLGFATIL
+990 MAGLGFATVL
-1000 TLIVVPVMFSLLFGI
+1000 TLIVVPVMFAILFRI
-1015 KPPKTEKVKTLE
+1015 KPTT
-1027 PAEVV
+1027 A

>member
-11 KVISWLFIA
+11 KVISWLFIV

-41 TIKDAMVVATYPG
+41 TIKDAMIVATYPG
-54 ATPKEVEEELTYPL
+54 ATSKEVEEELTYPL
-68 EKEIRGLPYIDKIT
+68 EKEIRKLPYIDRIT
-82 STSSSGM
+82 STSSNGM

-94 SMEMDYGPD
+94 SMKMDYGPD

-118 LRPTL
+118 LQPTL
-123 PAGVTSLSIIDDFGD
+123 PQGVQSLQIIDDFGD
-138 VFGVM
+138 VYGVM
-143 IMLTGD
+143 LMLTGD
-149 GYDYVELKRYADV
+149 DYDYVELKRYADHL
-162 MSRDLEMV
+162 RREIELV
-170 DGVGKVSIAGD
+170 DGVGKVDIAGD

-196 SLNLDMSMVSGLLNQ
+196 SLNLDMNVVSGLLNQ
-211 QNNVVSS
+211 QNNVVSA

-234 TLNTVEALENL
+234 TLNTVQALENL

-257 LKDVATVVR
+257 LKDVATITR
-266 GIQEKPTNVVTF
+266 GIQEKPGNMILF
-278 NGQPAINLAVSFE
+278 NGKKAINIGISFA
-291 SGVNVVEVGQ
+291 SGVNVVEVGE
-301 RLSAEVAHLETMKPA
+301 RLNAELSSLESIKPA
-316 GIELNYFY
+316 GLDMSYFY
-324 NQAEEVDASVQD
+324 NQAQEVDDSVKA
-336 FIVSLGQAVAIV
+336 FVISLAEAVAIV
-348 ILVLLF
+348 IIVLLF
-354 AMGIRSG
+354 AMGLRSG
-361 IIIGIVLLLTVFGT
+361 VIIGVVLLLTVFGT
-375 FILMEYNKIE
+375 FILMNYNNIE

-425 ASDIVK
+425 AVDIVK

-443 AITAFAPIGLSEDA
+443 AITAFAPIGLSQDA

-465 FWVLCYSL
+465 FWVLCFSL
-473 FLSWITALTI
+473 FLSWVTAITL
-483 TPFLANLLLKDGDT
+483 TPFLADLLLKEEEKDT
-497 NAVDENVD
+497 NGEDED
-505 PYKGWLFTLFGGS
+505 PYKGWLFVVFGAL
-518 LKLALRFRWLTVTAM
+518 LKFSLRFRWMTVAAM
-533 VALLFAAVVAFG
+533 VALLVGAVIAFG
-545 MVKQQFFP
+545 NVKQQFFP

-571 IRETIKQTERVE
+571 IRQTIKQAEKVE
-583 AYVREQEHVEFV
+583 SYIRQQDDIDFV
-595 STSVG
+595 SVSIG
-600 QGLQRFALTYQPEQ
+600 QGLQRFALTYQPEK
-614 SYEAYAQL
+614 SYEAYAQF

-632 FVVLRA
+632 FKLLHKLDDNLA
-638 LNGELSRQFDTP
+638 KTFDEP

-673 ADPQVLRDIAV
+673 PDPKVLRELAV
-684 QVEDVLHTDPGA
+684 QVEDILHTDPGA

-710 VPMFNESKARRLGIS
+710 VPVFNESKARRLGIS
-725 KEDLSNTLQMTFG
+725 KEDLSSTLQMAFGGSTFG
-738 GAAMGLLRDGTD
+738 VLRDGTHT
-750 ILPIVG
+750 LPIMM
-756 RLPESER
+756 RLPEAER
-763 VDFESIQ
+763 VDFESLQ
-770 NAKIWSPSLQAY
+770 NVKIWSPSLQTY
-782 VPIDQVIDG
+782 IPVDQIIDG
-791 ISLSWD
+791 VELDWS
-797 EPLIKRRDRNRT
+797 EPLIQRRDRKRT

-818 LSEDTAAALFTR
+818 LSDDTAASLFAR
-830 IQPKVMALDLPDG
+830 VQPKVMALHIPEG
-843 YSISWGGEYESSKDA
+843 YEITWGGEYESSKDA
-858 QDSLFGSLPMGYLL
+858 QEGLFGSLPMGYLL
-872 MFVITML
+872 MFIITIL
-879 LFNSLKKPL
+879 LFNSIKKPL

-901 SFGLLLWNMPFSF
+901 AFGLLTTNMPFSF

-971 LGLVPLMFD
+971 LGMIPLVFD

-990 MAGLGFATIL
+990 MAGLGFATVL
-1000 TLIVVPVMFSLLFGI
+1000 TLIVVPVMFAILFRI
-1015 KPPKTEKVKTLE
+1015 KPTT
-1027 PAEVV
+1027 A

>member
-11 KVISWLFIA
+11 KVISWLFIV

-41 TIKDAMVVATYPG
+41 TIKDAMIVATYPG
-54 ATPKEVEEELTYPL
+54 ATSKEVEEELTYPL
-68 EKEIRGLPYIDKIT
+68 EKEIRKLPYIDRIT
-82 STSSSGM
+82 SNSSNGM

-94 SMEMDYGPD
+94 SMKMDYGPD

-118 LRPTL
+118 LQPTL
-123 PAGVTSLSIIDDFGD
+123 PQGVQSLQIIDDFGD
-138 VFGVM
+138 VYGVM
-143 IMLTGD
+143 LMLTGD
-149 GYDYVELKRYADV
+149 DYDYVELKRYADHL
-162 MSRDLEMV
+162 RREIELV
-170 DGVGKVSIAGD
+170 DGVGKVDIAGD

-196 SLNLDMSMVSGLLNQ
+196 SLNLDMNVVSGLLNQ
-211 QNNVVSS
+211 QNNVVSA

-234 TLNTVEALENL
+234 TLNTVQALENL

-257 LKDVATVVR
+257 LKDVATITR
-266 GIQEKPTNVVTF
+266 SIQEKPGNMILF
-278 NGQPAINLAVSFE
+278 NGKKAINIGISFA
-291 SGVNVVEVGQ
+291 SGVNVVEVGE
-301 RLSAEVAHLETMKPA
+301 RLNAELSSLESIKPA
-316 GIELNYFY
+316 GLDMSYFY
-324 NQAEEVDASVQD
+324 NQAQEVDDSVKA
-336 FIVSLGQAVAIV
+336 FVISLAEAVAIV
-348 ILVLLF
+348 IIVLLF
-354 AMGIRSG
+354 TMGLRSG
-361 IIIGIVLLLTVFGT
+361 VIIGVVLLLTVFGT
-375 FILMEYNKIE
+375 FILMNYNNIE

-425 ASDIVK
+425 AVDIVK

-443 AITAFAPIGLSEDA
+443 AITAFAPIGLSQDA

-465 FWVLCYSL
+465 FWVLCFSL
-473 FLSWITALTI
+473 FLSWVTAITL
-483 TPFLANLLLKDGDT
+483 TPFLADLLLKEEEKDT
-497 NAVDENVD
+497 NGEDED
-505 PYKGWLFTLFGGS
+505 PYKGWLFVVFGAL
-518 LKLALRFRWLTVTAM
+518 LKFSLRFRWMTVAAM
-533 VALLFAAVVAFG
+533 VALLVGAVIAFG
-545 MVKQQFFP
+545 NVKQQFFP

-571 IRETIKQTERVE
+571 IRQTIKQAEKVE
-583 AYVREQEHVEFV
+583 SYIRQQDDIDFV
-595 STSVG
+595 SVSIG
-600 QGLQRFALTYQPEQ
+600 QGLQRFALTYQPEK
-614 SYEAYAQL
+614 SYEAYAQF

-632 FVVLRA
+632 FKLLHKLDDNLA
-638 LNGELSRQFDTP
+638 KTFDEP

-673 ADPQVLRDIAV
+673 PDPKVLRELAV
-684 QVEDVLHTDPGA
+684 QVEDILHTDPGA

-710 VPMFNESKARRLGIS
+710 VPVFNESKARRLGIS
-725 KEDLSNTLQMTFG
+725 KEDLSSTLQMAFGGSTFG
-738 GAAMGLLRDGTD
+738 VLRDGTHT
-750 ILPIVG
+750 LPIMM
-756 RLPESER
+756 RLPEAER
-763 VDFESIQ
+763 VDFESLQ
-770 NAKIWSPSLQAY
+770 NVKIWSPSLQTY
-782 VPIDQVIDG
+782 IPVDQIIDG
-791 ISLSWD
+791 VELDWS
-797 EPLIKRRDRNRT
+797 EPLIQRRDRKRT

-818 LSEDTAAALFTR
+818 LSDDTAASLFAR
-830 IQPKVMALDLPDG
+830 VQPKVMALHIPEG
-843 YSISWGGEYESSKDA
+843 YEITWGGEYESSKDA
-858 QDSLFGSLPMGYLL
+858 QEGLFGSLPMGYLL
-872 MFVITML
+872 MFIITIL
-879 LFNSLKKPL
+879 LFNSIKKPL

-901 SFGLLLWNMPFSF
+901 AFGLLTTNMPFSF

-971 LGLVPLMFD
+971 LGMIPLVFD

-990 MAGLGFATIL
+990 MAGLGFATVL
-1000 TLIVVPVMFSLLFGI
+1000 TLIVVPVMFAILFRI
-1015 KPPKTEKVKTLE
+1015 KPTT
-1027 PAEVV
+1027 A

>member
-11 KVISWLFIA
+11 KVISWLFIV

-41 TIKDAMVVATYPG
+41 TIKDAMIVATYPG
-54 ATPKEVEEELTYPL
+54 ATSKEVEEELTYPL
-68 EKEIRGLPYIDKIT
+68 EKEIRKLPYIDRIT
-82 STSSSGM
+82 STSSNGM

-94 SMEMDYGPD
+94 SMKMDYGPD

-118 LRPTL
+118 LQPTL
-123 PAGVTSLSIIDDFGD
+123 PQGVQSLQIIDDFGD
-138 VFGVM
+138 VYGVM
-143 IMLTGD
+143 LMLTGD
-149 GYDYVELKRYADV
+149 DYDYVELKRYADHL
-162 MSRDLEMV
+162 RREIELV
-170 DGVGKVSIAGD
+170 DGVGKVDIAGD

-196 SLNLDMSMVSGLLNQ
+196 SLNLDMNVVSGLLNQ
-211 QNNVVSS
+211 QNNVVSA

-234 TLNTVEALENL
+234 TLNTVQALENL

-257 LKDVATVVR
+257 LKDVATITR
-266 GIQEKPTNVVTF
+266 GIQEKPGNMILF
-278 NGQPAINLAVSFE
+278 NGKKAINIGISFA
-291 SGVNVVEVGQ
+291 SGVNVVEVGE
-301 RLSAEVAHLETMKPA
+301 RLNAELSSLESIKPA
-316 GIELNYFY
+316 GLDMSYFY
-324 NQAEEVDASVQD
+324 NQAQEVDDSVKA
-336 FIVSLGQAVAIV
+336 FVISLAEAVAIV
-348 ILVLLF
+348 IIVLLF
-354 AMGIRSG
+354 TMGLRSG
-361 IIIGIVLLLTVFGT
+361 VIIGVVLLLTVFGT
-375 FILMEYNKIE
+375 FILMNYNNIE

-425 ASDIVK
+425 AVDIVK
-431 QTQWPLLGATVI
+431 QTQWPLLGATII
-443 AITAFAPIGLSEDA
+443 AITAFAPIGLSQDA

-465 FWVLCYSL
+465 FWVLCFSL
-473 FLSWITALTI
+473 FLSWVTAITL
-483 TPFLANLLLKDGDT
+483 TPFLADLLLKEEEKDT
-497 NAVDENVD
+497 NGEDED
-505 PYKGWLFTLFGGS
+505 PYKGWLFVVFGAL
-518 LKLALRFRWLTVTAM
+518 LKFSLRFRWMTVAAM
-533 VALLFAAVVAFG
+533 VALLVGAVIAFG
-545 MVKQQFFP
+545 NVKQQFFP

-571 IRETIKQTERVE
+571 IRQTIKQAEKVE
-583 AYVREQEHVEFV
+583 SYIRQQDDIDFV
-595 STSVG
+595 SVSIG
-600 QGLQRFALTYQPEQ
+600 QGLQRFALTYQPEK
-614 SYEAYAQL
+614 SYEAYAQF

-632 FVVLRA
+632 FKLLHKLDDNLA
-638 LNGELSRQFDTP
+638 KTFDEP

-673 ADPQVLRDIAV
+673 PDPKVLRELAV
-684 QVEDVLHTDPGA
+684 QVEDILHTDPGA

-710 VPMFNESKARRLGIS
+710 VPVFNESKARRLGIS
-725 KEDLSNTLQMTFG
+725 KEDLSSTLQMAFGGSTFG
-738 GAAMGLLRDGTD
+738 VLRDGTHT
-750 ILPIVG
+750 LPIMM
-756 RLPESER
+756 RLPEAER
-763 VDFESIQ
+763 VDFESLQ
-770 NAKIWSPSLQAY
+770 NVKIWSPSLQTY
-782 VPIDQVIDG
+782 IPVDQIIDG
-791 ISLSWD
+791 VELDWS
-797 EPLIKRRDRNRT
+797 EPLIQRRDRKRT

-818 LSEDTAAALFTR
+818 LSDDTAASLFAR
-830 IQPKVMALDLPDG
+830 VQPKVMALHIPEG
-843 YSISWGGEYESSKDA
+843 YEITWGGEYESSKDA
-858 QDSLFGSLPMGYLL
+858 QEGLFGSLPMGYLL
-872 MFVITML
+872 MFIITIL
-879 LFNSLKKPL
+879 LFNSIKKPL

-901 SFGLLLWNMPFSF
+901 AFGLLTTNMPFSF

-971 LGLVPLMFD
+971 LGMIPLVFD

-990 MAGLGFATIL
+990 MAGLGFATVL
-1000 TLIVVPVMFSLLFGI
+1000 TLIVVPVMFAILFRI
-1015 KPPKTEKVKTLE
+1015 KPTT
-1027 PAEVV
+1027 A

>member
-11 KVISWLFIA
+11 KVISWLFIV

-41 TIKDAMVVATYPG
+41 TIKDAMIVATYPG
-54 ATPKEVEEELTYPL
+54 ATSKEVEEELTYPL
-68 EKEIRGLPYIDKIT
+68 EKEIRKLPYIDRIT
-82 STSSSGM
+82 STSSNGM

-94 SMEMDYGPD
+94 SMKMDYGPD

-118 LRPTL
+118 LQPTL
-123 PAGVTSLSIIDDFGD
+123 PQGVQSLQIIDDFGD
-138 VFGVM
+138 VYGVM
-143 IMLTGD
+143 LMLTGD
-149 GYDYVELKRYADV
+149 DYDYVELKRYADHL
-162 MSRDLEMV
+162 RREIELV
-170 DGVGKVSIAGD
+170 DGVGKVDIAGD

-196 SLNLDMSMVSGLLNQ
+196 SLNLDMNVVSGLLNQ
-211 QNNVVSS
+211 QNNVVSA

-234 TLNTVEALENL
+234 TLNTVQALENL

-257 LKDVATVVR
+257 LKDVATITR
-266 GIQEKPTNVVTF
+266 GIQEKPGNMILF
-278 NGQPAINLAVSFE
+278 NGKKAINIGISFA
-291 SGVNVVEVGQ
+291 SGVNVVEVGE
-301 RLSAEVAHLETMKPA
+301 RLNAELSSLESIKPA
-316 GIELNYFY
+316 GLDMSYFY
-324 NQAEEVDASVQD
+324 NQAQEVDDSVKA
-336 FIVSLGQAVAIV
+336 FVVSLAEAVAIV
-348 ILVLLF
+348 IIVLLF
-354 AMGIRSG
+354 TMGLRSG
-361 IIIGIVLLLTVFGT
+361 VIIGVVLLLTVFGT
-375 FILMEYNKIE
+375 FILMNYNNIE

-425 ASDIVK
+425 AVDIVK

-443 AITAFAPIGLSEDA
+443 AITAFAPIGLSQDA

-465 FWVLCYSL
+465 FWVLCFSL
-473 FLSWITALTI
+473 FLSWVTAITL
-483 TPFLANLLLKDGDT
+483 TPFLADLLLKEEEKDT
-497 NAVDENVD
+497 NGEDED
-505 PYKGWLFTLFGGS
+505 PYKGWLFVVFGAL
-518 LKLALRFRWLTVTAM
+518 LKFSLRFRWMTVAAM
-533 VALLFAAVVAFG
+533 VALLVGAVIAFG
-545 MVKQQFFP
+545 NVKQQFFP

-571 IRETIKQTERVE
+571 IRQTIKQAEKVE
-583 AYVREQEHVEFV
+583 SYIRQQDDIDFV
-595 STSVG
+595 SVSIG
-600 QGLQRFALTYQPEQ
+600 QGLQRFALTYQPEK
-614 SYEAYAQL
+614 SYEAYAQF

-632 FVVLRA
+632 FKLLHKLDDNLA
-638 LNGELSRQFDTP
+638 KTFDEP

-673 ADPQVLRDIAV
+673 PDPKVLRELAV
-684 QVEDVLHTDPGA
+684 QVEDILHTDPGA

-710 VPMFNESKARRLGIS
+710 VPVFNESKARRLGIS
-725 KEDLSNTLQMTFG
+725 KEDLSSTLQMAFGGSTFG
-738 GAAMGLLRDGTD
+738 VLRDGTHT
-750 ILPIVG
+750 LPIMM
-756 RLPESER
+756 RLPEAER
-763 VDFESIQ
+763 VDFESLQ
-770 NAKIWSPSLQAY
+770 NVKIWSPSLQTY
-782 VPIDQVIDG
+782 IPVDQIIDG
-791 ISLSWD
+791 VELDWS
-797 EPLIKRRDRNRT
+797 EPLNQRRDRKRT

-818 LSEDTAAALFTR
+818 LSDDTAASLFAR
-830 IQPKVMALDLPDG
+830 VQPKVMALHIPEG
-843 YSISWGGEYESSKDA
+843 YEITWGGEYESSKDA
-858 QDSLFGSLPMGYLL
+858 QEGLFGSLPMGYLL
-872 MFVITML
+872 MFIITIL
-879 LFNSLKKPL
+879 LFNSIKKPL

-901 SFGLLLWNMPFSF
+901 AFGLLTTNMPFSF

-971 LGLVPLMFD
+971 LGMIPLVFD

-990 MAGLGFATIL
+990 MAGLGFATVL
-1000 TLIVVPVMFSLLFGI
+1000 TLIVVPVMFAILFRI
-1015 KPPKTEKVKTLE
+1015 KPTT
-1027 PAEVV
+1027 A

>member
-11 KVISWLFIA
+11 KVISWLFIV

-41 TIKDAMVVATYPG
+41 TIKDAMIVATYPG
-54 ATPKEVEEELTYPL
+54 ATSKEVEEELTYPL
-68 EKEIRGLPYIDKIT
+68 EKEIRKLPYIDRIT
-82 STSSSGM
+82 STSSNGM

-94 SMEMDYGPD
+94 SMKMDYGPD

-118 LRPTL
+118 LQPTL
-123 PAGVTSLSIIDDFGD
+123 PQGVQSLQIIDDFGD
-138 VFGVM
+138 VYGVM
-143 IMLTGD
+143 LMLTGD
-149 GYDYVELKRYADV
+149 DYDYVELKRYADHL
-162 MSRDLEMV
+162 RREIELV
-170 DGVGKVSIAGD
+170 DGVGKVDIAGD

-196 SLNLDMSMVSGLLNQ
+196 SLNLDMNVVSGLLNQ
-211 QNNVVSS
+211 QNNVVSA

-234 TLNTVEALENL
+234 TLNTVQALENL

-257 LKDVATVVR
+257 LKDVATITR
-266 GIQEKPTNVVTF
+266 SIQEKPGNMILF
-278 NGQPAINLAVSFE
+278 NGKKAINIGISFA
-291 SGVNVVEVGQ
+291 SGVNVVEVGE
-301 RLSAEVAHLETMKPA
+301 RLNAELSSLESIKPA
-316 GIELNYFY
+316 GLDMSYFY
-324 NQAEEVDASVQD
+324 NQAQEVDDSVKA
-336 FIVSLGQAVAIV
+336 FVISLAEAVAIV
-348 ILVLLF
+348 IIVLLF
-354 AMGIRSG
+354 TMGLRSG
-361 IIIGIVLLLTVFGT
+361 VIIGVVLLLTVFGT
-375 FILMEYNKIE
+375 FILMNYNNIE

-425 ASDIVK
+425 AVDIVK

-443 AITAFAPIGLSEDA
+443 AITAFAPIGLSQDA

-465 FWVLCYSL
+465 FWVLCFSL
-473 FLSWITALTI
+473 FLSWVTAITL
-483 TPFLANLLLKDGDT
+483 TPFLADLLLKEEEKDT
-497 NAVDENVD
+497 NGEDED
-505 PYKGWLFTLFGGS
+505 PYKGWLFVVFGAL
-518 LKLALRFRWLTVTAM
+518 LKFSLRFRWITVAAM
-533 VALLFAAVVAFG
+533 VALLVGAVIAFG
-545 MVKQQFFP
+545 NVKQQFFP

-571 IRETIKQTERVE
+571 IRQTIKQAEKVE
-583 AYVREQEHVEFV
+583 SHIRQQDDIDFV
-595 STSVG
+595 SVSIG
-600 QGLQRFALTYQPEQ
+600 QGLQRFALTYQPEK
-614 SYEAYAQL
+614 SYEAYAQF

-632 FVVLRA
+632 FKLLHKLDDNLA
-638 LNGELSRQFDTP
+638 KTFDEP

-673 ADPQVLRDIAV
+673 PDPKVLRELAV
-684 QVEDVLHTDPGA
+684 QVEDILHTDPGA

-710 VPMFNESKARRLGIS
+710 VPLFNESKARRLGIS
-725 KEDLSNTLQMTFG
+725 KEDLSSTLQMAFGGSTFG
-738 GAAMGLLRDGTD
+738 VLRDGTHT
-750 ILPIVG
+750 LPIMM
-756 RLPESER
+756 RLPETER
-763 VDFESIQ
+763 VDFESLQ
-770 NAKIWSPSLQAY
+770 NVKIWSPSLQTY
-782 VPIDQVIDG
+782 IPVDQIIDG
-791 ISLSWD
+791 VELDWS
-797 EPLIKRRDRNRT
+797 EPLIQRRDRKRT

-818 LSEDTAAALFTR
+818 LSDDTAASLFAR
-830 IQPKVMALDLPDG
+830 VQPKVMALHIPEG
-843 YSISWGGEYESSKDA
+843 YEITWGGEYESSKDA
-858 QDSLFGSLPMGYLL
+858 QEGLFGSLPMGYLL
-872 MFVITML
+872 MFIITIL
-879 LFNSLKKPL
+879 LFNSIKKPL

-901 SFGLLLWNMPFSF
+901 AFGLLTTNMPFSF

-971 LGLVPLMFD
+971 LGMIPLVFD

-990 MAGLGFATIL
+990 MAGLGFATVL
-1000 TLIVVPVMFSLLFGI
+1000 TLIVVPVMFAILFRI
-1015 KPPKTEKVKTLE
+1015 KPTT
-1027 PAEVV
+1027 A

>member
-11 KVISWLFIA
+11 KVISWLFIV

-41 TIKDAMVVATYPG
+41 TIKDAMIVATYPG
-54 ATPKEVEEELTYPL
+54 ATSKEVEEELTYPL
-68 EKEIRGLPYIDKIT
+68 EKEIRKLPYIDRIT
-82 STSSSGM
+82 STSSNGM

-94 SMEMDYGPD
+94 SMKMDYGPD

-118 LRPTL
+118 LQPTL
-123 PAGVTSLSIIDDFGD
+123 PQGVQSLQIIDDFGD
-138 VFGVM
+138 VYGVM
-143 IMLTGD
+143 LMLTGD
-149 GYDYVELKRYADV
+149 DYDYVELKRYADHL
-162 MSRDLEMV
+162 RREIELV
-170 DGVGKVSIAGD
+170 DGVGKVDIAGD

-196 SLNLDMSMVSGLLNQ
+196 SLNLDMNVVSGLLNQ
-211 QNNVVSS
+211 QNNVVSA

-234 TLNTVEALENL
+234 TLNTVQALENL

-257 LKDVATVVR
+257 LKDVATITR
-266 GIQEKPTNVVTF
+266 SIQEKPGNMILF
-278 NGQPAINLAVSFE
+278 NGKKAINIGISFA
-291 SGVNVVEVGQ
+291 SGVNVVEVGE
-301 RLSAEVAHLETMKPA
+301 RLNAELSSLESIKPA
-316 GIELNYFY
+316 GLDMSYFY
-324 NQAEEVDASVQD
+324 NQAQEVDDSVKA
-336 FIVSLGQAVAIV
+336 FVISLAEAVAIV
-348 ILVLLF
+348 IIVLLF
-354 AMGIRSG
+354 TMGLRSG
-361 IIIGIVLLLTVFGT
+361 VIIGVVLLLTVFGT
-375 FILMEYNKIE
+375 FILMNYNNIE

-425 ASDIVK
+425 AVDIVK

-443 AITAFAPIGLSEDA
+443 AITAFAPIGLSQDA

-465 FWVLCYSL
+465 FWVLCFSL
-473 FLSWITALTI
+473 FLSWVTAITL
-483 TPFLANLLLKDGDT
+483 TPFLADLLLKEEEKDT
-497 NAVDENVD
+497 NGEDED
-505 PYKGWLFTLFGGS
+505 PYKGWLFVVFGAL
-518 LKLALRFRWLTVTAM
+518 LKFSLRFRWMTVAAM
-533 VALLFAAVVAFG
+533 VALLVGAVIAFG
-545 MVKQQFFP
+545 NVKQQFFP

-571 IRETIKQTERVE
+571 IRQTIKQAEKVE
-583 AYVREQEHVEFV
+583 SYIRQQDDIDFV
-595 STSVG
+595 SVSIG
-600 QGLQRFALTYQPEQ
+600 QGLQRFALTYQPEK
-614 SYEAYAQL
+614 SYEAYAQF

-632 FVVLRA
+632 FKLLHKLDDNLA
-638 LNGELSRQFDTP
+638 KTFDEP

-673 ADPQVLRDIAV
+673 PDPKVLRELAV
-684 QVEDVLHTDPGA
+684 QVEDILHTDPGA

-710 VPMFNESKARRLGIS
+710 VPVFNESKARRLGIS
-725 KEDLSNTLQMTFG
+725 KEDLSSTLQMAFGGSTFG
-738 GAAMGLLRDGTD
+738 VLRDGTHT
-750 ILPIVG
+750 LPIMM
-756 RLPESER
+756 RLPEAER
-763 VDFESIQ
+763 VDFESLQ
-770 NAKIWSPSLQAY
+770 NVKIWSPSLQTY
-782 VPIDQVIDG
+782 IPVDQIIDG
-791 ISLSWD
+791 VELDWS
-797 EPLIKRRDRNRT
+797 EPLIQRRDRKRT

-818 LSEDTAAALFTR
+818 LSDDTAASLFAR
-830 IQPKVMALDLPDG
+830 VQPKVMALHIPEG
-843 YSISWGGEYESSKDA
+843 YEITWGGEYESSKDA
-858 QDSLFGSLPMGYLL
+858 QEGLFGSLPMGYLL
-872 MFVITML
+872 MFIITIL
-879 LFNSLKKPL
+879 LFNSIKKPL

-901 SFGLLLWNMPFSF
+901 AFGLLTTNMPFSF

-938 NLELESGKDP
+938 NLELESDKDP

-971 LGLVPLMFD
+971 LGMIPLVFD

-990 MAGLGFATIL
+990 MAGLGFATVL
-1000 TLIVVPVMFSLLFGI
+1000 TLIVVPVMFAILFRI
-1015 KPPKTEKVKTLE
+1015 KPTT
-1027 PAEVV
+1027 A

>member
-11 KVISWLFIA
+11 KVISWLFIV

-41 TIKDAMVVATYPG
+41 TIKDAMIVATYPG
-54 ATPKEVEEELTYPL
+54 ATSKEVEEELTYPL
-68 EKEIRGLPYIDKIT
+68 EKEIRKLPYIDRIT
-82 STSSSGM
+82 STSSNGM

-94 SMEMDYGPD
+94 SMKMDYGPD

-118 LRPTL
+118 LQPTL
-123 PAGVTSLSIIDDFGD
+123 PQGVQSLQIIDDFGD
-138 VFGVM
+138 VYGVM
-143 IMLTGD
+143 LMLTGD
-149 GYDYVELKRYADV
+149 DYDYVELKRYADHL
-162 MSRDLEMV
+162 RREIELV
-170 DGVGKVSIAGD
+170 DGVGKVDIAGD

-196 SLNLDMSMVSGLLNQ
+196 SLNFDMNVVSGLLNQ
-211 QNNVVSS
+211 QNNVVSA

-234 TLNTVEALENL
+234 TLNTVQALENL

-257 LKDVATVVR
+257 LKDVATITR
-266 GIQEKPTNVVTF
+266 SIQEKPGNMILF
-278 NGQPAINLAVSFE
+278 NGKKAINIGISFA
-291 SGVNVVEVGQ
+291 SGVNVVEVGE
-301 RLSAEVAHLETMKPA
+301 RLNAELSSLESIKPA
-316 GIELNYFY
+316 GLDMSYFY
-324 NQAEEVDASVQD
+324 NQAQEVDDSVKA
-336 FIVSLGQAVAIV
+336 FVISLAEAVAIV
-348 ILVLLF
+348 IIVLLF
-354 AMGIRSG
+354 TMGLRSG
-361 IIIGIVLLLTVFGT
+361 VIIGVVLLLTVFGT
-375 FILMEYNKIE
+375 FILMNYNNIE

-425 ASDIVK
+425 AVDIVK

-443 AITAFAPIGLSEDA
+443 AITAFAPIGLSQDA

-465 FWVLCYSL
+465 FWVLCFSL
-473 FLSWITALTI
+473 FLSWVTAITL
-483 TPFLANLLLKDGDT
+483 TPFLADLLLKEEEKDT
-497 NAVDENVD
+497 NGEDED
-505 PYKGWLFTLFGGS
+505 PYKGWLFVVFGAL
-518 LKLALRFRWLTVTAM
+518 LKFSLRFRWMTVAAM
-533 VALLFAAVVAFG
+533 VALLVGAVIAFG
-545 MVKQQFFP
+545 NVKQQFFP

-571 IRETIKQTERVE
+571 IRQTIKQAEKVE
-583 AYVREQEHVEFV
+583 SYIRQQDDIDFV
-595 STSVG
+595 SVSIG
-600 QGLQRFALTYQPEQ
+600 QGLQRFALTYQPEK
-614 SYEAYAQL
+614 SYEAYAQF

-632 FVVLRA
+632 FKLLHKLDDNLA
-638 LNGELSRQFDTP
+638 KTFDEP

-673 ADPQVLRDIAV
+673 PDPKVLRELAV
-684 QVEDVLHTDPGA
+684 QVEDILHTEPGA

-710 VPMFNESKARRLGIS
+710 VPVFNESKARRLGIS
-725 KEDLSNTLQMTFG
+725 KEDLSSTLQMAFGGSTFG
-738 GAAMGLLRDGTD
+738 VLRDGTHT
-750 ILPIVG
+750 LPIMM
-756 RLPESER
+756 RLPEAER
-763 VDFESIQ
+763 VDFESLQ
-770 NAKIWSPSLQAY
+770 NVKIWSPSLQTY
-782 VPIDQVIDG
+782 IPVDQIIDG
-791 ISLSWD
+791 VELDWS
-797 EPLIKRRDRNRT
+797 EPLIQRRDRKRT

-818 LSEDTAAALFTR
+818 LSDDTAASLFAR
-830 IQPKVMALDLPDG
+830 VQPKVMALHIPEG
-843 YSISWGGEYESSKDA
+843 YEITWGGEYESSKDA
-858 QDSLFGSLPMGYLL
+858 QEGLFGSLPMGYLL
-872 MFVITML
+872 MFIITIL
-879 LFNSLKKPL
+879 LFNSIKKPL

-901 SFGLLLWNMPFSF
+901 AFGLLTTNMPFSF

-971 LGLVPLMFD
+971 LGMIPLVFD

-990 MAGLGFATIL
+990 MAGLGFATVL
-1000 TLIVVPVMFSLLFGI
+1000 TLIVVPVMFAILFRI
-1015 KPPKTEKVKTLE
+1015 KPTT
-1027 PAEVV
+1027 A

>member
-11 KVISWLFIA
+11 KVISWLFIV

-41 TIKDAMVVATYPG
+41 TIKDAMIVATYPG
-54 ATPKEVEEELTYPL
+54 ATSKEVEEELTYPL
-68 EKEIRGLPYIDKIT
+68 EKEIRKLPYIDRIT
-82 STSSSGM
+82 STSSNGM

-94 SMEMDYGPD
+94 SMKMDYGPD

-118 LRPTL
+118 LQPTL
-123 PAGVTSLSIIDDFGD
+123 PQGVQSLQIIDDFGD
-138 VFGVM
+138 VYGVM
-143 IMLTGD
+143 LMLTGD
-149 GYDYVELKRYADV
+149 DYDYVELKRYADHL
-162 MSRDLEMV
+162 RREIELV
-170 DGVGKVSIAGD
+170 DGVGKVDIAGD
-181 QQEMLFVEIS
+181 QQEMLFVEIA

-196 SLNLDMSMVSGLLNQ
+196 SLNLDMNVVSGLLNQ
-211 QNNVVSS
+211 QNNVVSA

-234 TLNTVEALENL
+234 TLNTVQALENL

-257 LKDVATVVR
+257 LKDVATITR
-266 GIQEKPTNVVTF
+266 SIQEKPGNMILF
-278 NGQPAINLAVSFE
+278 NGKKAINIGISFA
-291 SGVNVVEVGQ
+291 SGVNVVEVGE
-301 RLSAEVAHLETMKPA
+301 RLNAELSSLESIKPA
-316 GIELNYFY
+316 GLDMSYFY
-324 NQAEEVDASVQD
+324 NQAQEVDDSVKA
-336 FIVSLGQAVAIV
+336 FVISLAEAVAIV
-348 ILVLLF
+348 IIVLLF
-354 AMGIRSG
+354 TMGLRSG
-361 IIIGIVLLLTVFGT
+361 VIIGVVLLLTVFGT
-375 FILMEYNKIE
+375 FILMNYNNIE

-425 ASDIVK
+425 AVDIVK

-443 AITAFAPIGLSEDA
+443 AITAFAPIGLSQDA

-465 FWVLCYSL
+465 FWVLCFSL
-473 FLSWITALTI
+473 FLSWVTAITL
-483 TPFLANLLLKDGDT
+483 TPFLADLLLKEEEKDT
-497 NAVDENVD
+497 NGEDED
-505 PYKGWLFTLFGGS
+505 PYKGWLFVVFGAL
-518 LKLALRFRWLTVTAM
+518 LKFSLRFRWMTVAAM
-533 VALLFAAVVAFG
+533 VALLVGAVIAFG
-545 MVKQQFFP
+545 NVKQQFFP

-571 IRETIKQTERVE
+571 IRQTIKQAEKVE
-583 AYVREQEHVEFV
+583 SYIRQQDDIDFV
-595 STSVG
+595 SVSIG
-600 QGLQRFALTYQPEQ
+600 QGLQRFALTYQPEK
-614 SYEAYAQL
+614 SYEAYAQF

-632 FVVLRA
+632 FKLLHKLDDNLA
-638 LNGELSRQFDTP
+638 KTFDEP

-673 ADPQVLRDIAV
+673 PDPKVLRELAV
-684 QVEDVLHTDPGA
+684 QVEDILHTDPGA

-710 VPMFNESKARRLGIS
+710 VPVFNESKARRLGIS
-725 KEDLSNTLQMTFG
+725 KEDLSSTLQMAFGGSTFG
-738 GAAMGLLRDGTD
+738 VLRDGTHT
-750 ILPIVG
+750 LPIMM
-756 RLPESER
+756 RLPEAER
-763 VDFESIQ
+763 VDFESLQ
-770 NAKIWSPSLQAY
+770 NVKIWSPSLQTY
-782 VPIDQVIDG
+782 IPVDQIIDG
-791 ISLSWD
+791 VELDWS
-797 EPLIKRRDRNRT
+797 EPLIQRRDRKRT

-818 LSEDTAAALFTR
+818 LSDDTAASLFAR
-830 IQPKVMALDLPDG
+830 VQPKVMALHIPEG
-843 YSISWGGEYESSKDA
+843 YEITWGGEYESSKDA
-858 QDSLFGSLPMGYLL
+858 QEGLFGSLPMGYLL
-872 MFVITML
+872 MFIITIL
-879 LFNSLKKPL
+879 LFNSIKKPL

-901 SFGLLLWNMPFSF
+901 AFGLLTTNMPFSF

-971 LGLVPLMFD
+971 LGMIPLVFD

-990 MAGLGFATIL
+990 MAGLGFATVL
-1000 TLIVVPVMFSLLFGI
+1000 TLIVVPVMFAILFRI
-1015 KPPKTEKVKTLE
+1015 KPTT
-1027 PAEVV
+1027 A

>member
-11 KVISWLFIA
+11 KVISWLFIV

-41 TIKDAMVVATYPG
+41 TIKDAMIVATYPG
-54 ATPKEVEEELTYPL
+54 ATSKEVEEELTYPL
-68 EKEIRGLPYIDKIT
+68 EKEIRKLPYIDRIT
-82 STSSSGM
+82 STSSNGM

-94 SMEMDYGPD
+94 SMKMDYGPD

-118 LRPTL
+118 LQPTL
-123 PAGVTSLSIIDDFGD
+123 PQGLQSLQIIDDFGD
-138 VFGVM
+138 VYGVM
-143 IMLTGD
+143 LMLTGD
-149 GYDYVELKRYADV
+149 DYDYVELKRYADHL
-162 MSRDLEMV
+162 RREIELV
-170 DGVGKVSIAGD
+170 DGVGKVDIAGD

-196 SLNLDMSMVSGLLNQ
+196 SLNLDMNVVSGLLNQ
-211 QNNVVSS
+211 QNNVVSA

-234 TLNTVEALENL
+234 TLNTVQALENL

-257 LKDVATVVR
+257 LKDVATITR
-266 GIQEKPTNVVTF
+266 SIQEKPGNMILF
-278 NGQPAINLAVSFE
+278 NGKKAINIGISFA
-291 SGVNVVEVGQ
+291 SGVNVVEVGE
-301 RLSAEVAHLETMKPA
+301 RLNAELSSLESIKPA
-316 GIELNYFY
+316 GLDMSYFY
-324 NQAEEVDASVQD
+324 NQAQEVDDSVKA
-336 FIVSLGQAVAIV
+336 FVISLAEAVAIV
-348 ILVLLF
+348 IIVLLF
-354 AMGIRSG
+354 TMGLRSG
-361 IIIGIVLLLTVFGT
+361 VIIGVVLLLTVFGT
-375 FILMEYNKIE
+375 FILMNYNNIE

-425 ASDIVK
+425 AVDIVK

-443 AITAFAPIGLSEDA
+443 AITAFAPIGLSQDA

-465 FWVLCYSL
+465 FWVLCFSL
-473 FLSWITALTI
+473 FLSWVTAITL
-483 TPFLANLLLKDGDT
+483 TPFLADLLLKEEEKDT
-497 NAVDENVD
+497 NGEDED
-505 PYKGWLFTLFGGS
+505 PYKGWLFVVFGAL
-518 LKLALRFRWLTVTAM
+518 LKFSLRFRWMTVAAM
-533 VALLFAAVVAFG
+533 VALLVGAVIAFG
-545 MVKQQFFP
+545 NVKQQFFP

-571 IRETIKQTERVE
+571 IRQTIKQAEKVE
-583 AYVREQEHVEFV
+583 SYIRQQDDIDFV
-595 STSVG
+595 SVSIG
-600 QGLQRFALTYQPEQ
+600 QGLQRFALTYQPEK
-614 SYEAYAQL
+614 SYEAYAQF

-632 FVVLRA
+632 FKLLHKLDDNLA
-638 LNGELSRQFDTP
+638 KTFDEP

-668 ARITG
+668 VRITG
-673 ADPQVLRDIAV
+673 PDPKVLRELAV
-684 QVEDVLHTDPGA
+684 QVEDILHTDPGA

-710 VPMFNESKARRLGIS
+710 VPVFNESKARRLGIS
-725 KEDLSNTLQMTFG
+725 KEDLSSTLKMAFGGSTFG
-738 GAAMGLLRDGTD
+738 VLRDGTHT
-750 ILPIVG
+750 LPIMM
-756 RLPESER
+756 RLPEAER
-763 VDFESIQ
+763 VDFESLQ
-770 NAKIWSPSLQAY
+770 NVKIWSPSLQTY
-782 VPIDQVIDG
+782 IPVDQIIDG
-791 ISLSWD
+791 VELDWS
-797 EPLIKRRDRNRT
+797 EPLIQRRDRKRT

-818 LSEDTAAALFTR
+818 LSDDTAASLFAR
-830 IQPKVMALDLPDG
+830 VQPKVMALHIPEG
-843 YSISWGGEYESSKDA
+843 YEITWGGEYESSKDA
-858 QDSLFGSLPMGYLL
+858 QEGLFGSLPMGYLL
-872 MFVITML
+872 MFIITIL
-879 LFNSLKKPL
+879 LFNSIKKPL

-901 SFGLLLWNMPFSF
+901 AFGLLTTNMPFSF

-971 LGLVPLMFD
+971 LGMIPLVFD

-990 MAGLGFATIL
+990 MAGLGFATVL
-1000 TLIVVPVMFSLLFGI
+1000 TLIVVPVMFAILFRI
-1015 KPPKTEKVKTLE
+1015 KPTT
-1027 PAEVV
+1027 A

>member
-11 KVISWLFIA
+11 KVISWLFIV

-41 TIKDAMVVATYPG
+41 TIKDAMIVATYPG
-54 ATPKEVEEELTYPL
+54 ATSKEVEEELTYPL
-68 EKEIRGLPYIDKIT
+68 EKEIRKLPYIDRIT
-82 STSSSGM
+82 STSSNGM

-94 SMEMDYGPD
+94 SMKMDYGPD

-118 LRPTL
+118 LQPTL
-123 PAGVTSLSIIDDFGD
+123 PQGVQSLQIIDDFGD
-138 VFGVM
+138 VYGVM
-143 IMLTGD
+143 LMLTGD
-149 GYDYVELKRYADV
+149 DYDYVELKRYADHL
-162 MSRDLEMV
+162 RREIELV
-170 DGVGKVSIAGD
+170 DGVGKVDIAGD

-196 SLNLDMSMVSGLLNQ
+196 SLNLDMNVVSGLLNQ
-211 QNNVVSS
+211 QNNVVSA

-234 TLNTVEALENL
+234 TLNTVQALENL

-257 LKDVATVVR
+257 LKDVATITR
-266 GIQEKPTNVVTF
+266 GIQEKPGNMILF
-278 NGQPAINLAVSFE
+278 NGKKAINIGISFA
-291 SGVNVVEVGQ
+291 SGVNVVEVGE
-301 RLSAEVAHLETMKPA
+301 RLNAQLSSLESIKPA
-316 GIELNYFY
+316 GLDMSYFY
-324 NQAEEVDASVQD
+324 NQAQEVDDSVKA
-336 FIVSLGQAVAIV
+336 FVISLAEAVAIV
-348 ILVLLF
+348 IIVLLF
-354 AMGIRSG
+354 TMGLRSG
-361 IIIGIVLLLTVFGT
+361 VIIGVVLLLTVFGT
-375 FILMEYNKIE
+375 FILMNYNNIE

-425 ASDIVK
+425 AVDIVK

-443 AITAFAPIGLSEDA
+443 AITAFAPIGLSQDA

-465 FWVLCYSL
+465 FWVLCFSL
-473 FLSWITALTI
+473 FLSWVTAITL
-483 TPFLANLLLKDGDT
+483 TPFLADLLLKEEEKDT
-497 NAVDENVD
+497 NGEDED
-505 PYKGWLFTLFGGS
+505 PYKGWLFVVFGAL
-518 LKLALRFRWLTVTAM
+518 LKFSLRFRWMTVAAM
-533 VALLFAAVVAFG
+533 VALLVGAVIAFG
-545 MVKQQFFP
+545 NVKQQFFP

-571 IRETIKQTERVE
+571 IRQTIKQAEKVE
-583 AYVREQEHVEFV
+583 SYIRQQDDIDFV
-595 STSVG
+595 SVSIG
-600 QGLQRFALTYQPEQ
+600 QGLQRFALTYQPEK
-614 SYEAYAQL
+614 SYEAYAQF

-632 FVVLRA
+632 FKLLHKLDDNLA
-638 LNGELSRQFDTP
+638 KTFDEP

-673 ADPQVLRDIAV
+673 PDPKVLRELAV
-684 QVEDVLHTDPGA
+684 QVEDILHTDPGA

-710 VPMFNESKARRLGIS
+710 VPVFNESKARRLGIS
-725 KEDLSNTLQMTFG
+725 KEDLSSTLQMAFGGSTFG
-738 GAAMGLLRDGTD
+738 VLRDGTHT
-750 ILPIVG
+750 LPIMM
-756 RLPESER
+756 RLPEAER
-763 VDFESIQ
+763 VDFESLQ
-770 NAKIWSPSLQAY
+770 NVKIWSPSLQTY
-782 VPIDQVIDG
+782 IPVDQIIDG
-791 ISLSWD
+791 VELDWS
-797 EPLIKRRDRNRT
+797 EPLIQRRDRKRT

-818 LSEDTAAALFTR
+818 LSDDTAASLFAR
-830 IQPKVMALDLPDG
+830 VQPKVMALHIPEG
-843 YSISWGGEYESSKDA
+843 YEITWGGEYESSKDA
-858 QDSLFGSLPMGYLL
+858 QEGLFGSLPMGYLL
-872 MFVITML
+872 MFIITIL
-879 LFNSLKKPL
+879 LFNSIKKPL

-901 SFGLLLWNMPFSF
+901 AFGLLTTNMPFSF

-971 LGLVPLMFD
+971 LGMIPLVFD

-990 MAGLGFATIL
+990 MAGLGFATVL
-1000 TLIVVPVMFSLLFGI
+1000 TLIVVPVMFAILFRI
-1015 KPPKTEKVKTLE
+1015 KPTT
-1027 PAEVV
+1027 A

>member
-11 KVISWLFIA
+11 KVISWLFIV

-41 TIKDAMVVATYPG
+41 TIKDAMIVATYPG
-54 ATPKEVEEELTYPL
+54 ATSKEVEEELTYPL
-68 EKEIRGLPYIDKIT
+68 EKEIRKLPYIDRIT
-82 STSSSGM
+82 STSSNGM

-94 SMEMDYGPD
+94 SMKMDYGPD

-118 LRPTL
+118 LQPTL
-123 PAGVTSLSIIDDFGD
+123 PQGVQSLQIIDDFGD
-138 VFGVM
+138 VYGVM
-143 IMLTGD
+143 LMLTGD
-149 GYDYVELKRYADV
+149 DYDYVELKRYADHL
-162 MSRDLEMV
+162 RREIELV
-170 DGVGKVSIAGD
+170 DGVGKVDIAGD

-196 SLNLDMSMVSGLLNQ
+196 SLNLDMNVVSGLLNQ
-211 QNNVVSS
+211 QNNVVSA

-234 TLNTVEALENL
+234 TLNTVQALENL

-257 LKDVATVVR
+257 LKDVATITR
-266 GIQEKPTNVVTF
+266 SIQEKPSNMILF
-278 NGQPAINLAVSFE
+278 NGKKAINIGISFA
-291 SGVNVVEVGQ
+291 SGVNVVEVGE
-301 RLSAEVAHLETMKPA
+301 RLNAELSSLESIKPA
-316 GIELNYFY
+316 GLDMSYFY
-324 NQAEEVDASVQD
+324 NQAQEVDDSVKA
-336 FIVSLGQAVAIV
+336 FVISLAEAVAIV
-348 ILVLLF
+348 IIVLLF
-354 AMGIRSG
+354 TMGLRSG
-361 IIIGIVLLLTVFGT
+361 VIIGVVLLLTVFGT
-375 FILMEYNKIE
+375 FILMNYNNIE

-425 ASDIVK
+425 AVDIVK

-443 AITAFAPIGLSEDA
+443 AITAFAPIGLSQDA

-465 FWVLCYSL
+465 FWVLCFSL
-473 FLSWITALTI
+473 FLSWVTAITL
-483 TPFLANLLLKDGDT
+483 TPFLADLLLKEEEKDSNGE
-497 NAVDENVD
+497 DED
-505 PYKGWLFTLFGGS
+505 PYKGWLFVVFGAL
-518 LKLALRFRWLTVTAM
+518 LKFALRFRWMTVAAM
-533 VALLFAAVVAFG
+533 VALLVGAVVAFG
-545 MVKQQFFP
+545 NVKQQFFP

-571 IRETIKQTERVE
+571 IRQTIKQAEKVE
-583 AYVREQEHVEFV
+583 SYIRQQDDIDFV
-595 STSVG
+595 SVSIG
-600 QGLQRFALTYQPEQ
+600 QGLQRFALTYQPEK
-614 SYEAYAQL
+614 SYEAYAQF

-632 FVVLRA
+632 FKLLHKLDDNLA
-638 LNGELSRQFDTP
+638 KTFDEP

-673 ADPQVLRDIAV
+673 PDPKVLRELAV
-684 QVEDVLHTDPGA
+684 QVEDILHTDPGA

-710 VPMFNESKARRLGIS
+710 VPVFNESKARRLGIS
-725 KEDLSNTLQMTFG
+725 KEDLSSTLQMAFGGSTFG
-738 GAAMGLLRDGTD
+738 VLRDGTHT
-750 ILPIVG
+750 LPIMM
-756 RLPESER
+756 RLPEAER
-763 VDFESIQ
+763 VDFESLQ
-770 NAKIWSPSLQAY
+770 NVKIWSPSLQTY
-782 VPIDQVIDG
+782 IPVDQIIDG
-791 ISLSWD
+791 VELDWS
-797 EPLIKRRDRNRT
+797 EPLIQRRDRKRT

-818 LSEDTAAALFTR
+818 LSDDTAASLFAR
-830 IQPKVMALDLPDG
+830 VQPKVRALHIPEG
-843 YSISWGGEYESSKDA
+843 YEITWGGEYESSKDA
-858 QDSLFGSLPMGYLL
+858 QEGLFGSLPMGYLL
-872 MFVITML
+872 MFIITIL
-879 LFNSLKKPL
+879 LFNSIKKPL

-901 SFGLLLWNMPFSF
+901 AFGLLTTNMPFSF

-971 LGLVPLMFD
+971 LGMIPLVFD

-990 MAGLGFATIL
+990 MAGLGFATVL
-1000 TLIVVPVMFSLLFGI
+1000 TLIVVPVMFAILFRI
-1015 KPPKTEKVKTLE
+1015 KPTT
-1027 PAEVV
+1027 A

>member
-11 KVISWLFIA
+11 KVISWLFIV

-41 TIKDAMVVATYPG
+41 TIKDAMIVATYPG
-54 ATPKEVEEELTYPL
+54 ATSKEVEEELTYPL
-68 EKEIRGLPYIDKIT
+68 EKEIRKLPYIDRIT
-82 STSSSGM
+82 STSSNGM

-94 SMEMDYGPD
+94 SMKMDYGPD

-118 LRPTL
+118 LQPTL
-123 PAGVTSLSIIDDFGD
+123 PQGVQSLQIIDDFGD
-138 VFGVM
+138 VYGVM
-143 IMLTGD
+143 LMLTGD
-149 GYDYVELKRYADV
+149 DYDYVELKRYADHL
-162 MSRDLEMV
+162 RREIELV
-170 DGVGKVSIAGD
+170 DGVGKVDIAGD

-196 SLNLDMSMVSGLLNQ
+196 SLNLDMNVVSGLLNQ
-211 QNNVVSS
+211 QNNVVSA

-234 TLNTVEALENL
+234 TLNTVQALENL

-257 LKDVATVVR
+257 LKDVATITR
-266 GIQEKPTNVVTF
+266 SIQEKPGNMILF
-278 NGQPAINLAVSFE
+278 NGKKAINIGISFA
-291 SGVNVVEVGQ
+291 SGVNVVEVGE
-301 RLSAEVAHLETMKPA
+301 RLNAELSSLESIKPA
-316 GIELNYFY
+316 GLDMSYFY
-324 NQAEEVDASVQD
+324 NQAQEVDDSVKA
-336 FIVSLGQAVAIV
+336 FVISLAEAVAIV
-348 ILVLLF
+348 IIVLLF
-354 AMGIRSG
+354 TMGLRSG
-361 IIIGIVLLLTVFGT
+361 VIIGVVLLLTVFGT
-375 FILMEYNKIE
+375 FILMNYNNIE

-425 ASDIVK
+425 AVDIVK

-443 AITAFAPIGLSEDA
+443 AITAFAPIGLSQDA

-465 FWVLCYSL
+465 FWVLCFSL
-473 FLSWITALTI
+473 FLSWVTAITL
-483 TPFLANLLLKDGDT
+483 TPFLADLLLKEEEKDT
-497 NAVDENVD
+497 NGEDED
-505 PYKGWLFTLFGGS
+505 PYKGWLFVVFGAL
-518 LKLALRFRWLTVTAM
+518 LKFSLRFRWMTVAAM
-533 VALLFAAVVAFG
+533 VALLVGAVIAFG
-545 MVKQQFFP
+545 NVKQQFFP

-571 IRETIKQTERVE
+571 IRQTIKQAEKVE
-583 AYVREQEHVEFV
+583 SYIRQQDDIDFV
-595 STSVG
+595 SVSIG
-600 QGLQRFALTYQPEQ
+600 QGLQRFALTYQPEK
-614 SYEAYAQL
+614 SYEAYAQF

-632 FVVLRA
+632 FKLLRKLDDNLA
-638 LNGELSRQFDTP
+638 KTFDEP

-673 ADPQVLRDIAV
+673 PDPKVLRELAV
-684 QVEDVLHTDPGA
+684 QVEDILHTDPGA

-710 VPMFNESKARRLGIS
+710 VPVFNESKARRLGIS
-725 KEDLSNTLQMTFG
+725 KEDLSSTLQMAFGGSTFG
-738 GAAMGLLRDGTD
+738 VLRDGTHT
-750 ILPIVG
+750 LPIMM
-756 RLPESER
+756 RLPEAER
-763 VDFESIQ
+763 VDFESLQ
-770 NAKIWSPSLQAY
+770 NVEIWSPSLQTY
-782 VPIDQVIDG
+782 IPVDQIIDG
-791 ISLSWD
+791 VELDWS
-797 EPLIKRRDRNRT
+797 EPLIQRRDRKRT

-818 LSEDTAAALFTR
+818 LSDDTAASLFAR
-830 IQPKVMALDLPDG
+830 VQPKVMALHIPEG
-843 YSISWGGEYESSKDA
+843 YEITWGGEYESSKDA
-858 QDSLFGSLPMGYLL
+858 QEGLFGSLPMGYLL
-872 MFVITML
+872 MFIITIL
-879 LFNSLKKPL
+879 LFNSIKKPL

-901 SFGLLLWNMPFSF
+901 AFGLLTTNMPFSF

-971 LGLVPLMFD
+971 LGMIPLMFD

-990 MAGLGFATIL
+990 MAGLGFATVL
-1000 TLIVVPVMFSLLFGI
+1000 TLIVVPVMFAILFRI
-1015 KPPKTEKVKTLE
+1015 KPTT
-1027 PAEVV
+1027 A

>member
-11 KVISWLFIA
+11 KVISWLFIV

-41 TIKDAMVVATYPG
+41 TIKDAMIVATYPG
-54 ATPKEVEEELTYPL
+54 ATSKEVEEELTYPL
-68 EKEIRGLPYIDKIT
+68 EKEIRKLPYIDRIT
-82 STSSSGM
+82 STSSNGM

-94 SMEMDYGPD
+94 SMKMDYGPD

-118 LRPTL
+118 LQPTL
-123 PAGVTSLSIIDDFGD
+123 PQGVQSLQIIDDFGD
-138 VFGVM
+138 VYGVM
-143 IMLTGD
+143 LMLTGD
-149 GYDYVELKRYADV
+149 DYDYVELKRYADHL
-162 MSRDLEMV
+162 RREIELV
-170 DGVGKVSIAGD
+170 DGVGKVDIAGD

-196 SLNLDMSMVSGLLNQ
+196 SLNLDMNVISGLLNQ
-211 QNNVVSS
+211 QNNVVAA

-234 TLNTVEALENL
+234 TLNTVQALENL

-257 LKDVATVVR
+257 LKDVATITR
-266 GIQEKPTNVVTF
+266 SIQEKPGNMILF
-278 NGQPAINLAVSFE
+278 NGKKAINIGISFA
-291 SGVNVVEVGQ
+291 SGVNVVEVGE
-301 RLSAEVAHLETMKPA
+301 RLNAELSSLESIKPA
-316 GIELNYFY
+316 GLDMSYFY
-324 NQAEEVDASVQD
+324 NQAQEVDDSVKA
-336 FIVSLGQAVAIV
+336 FVISLAEAVAIV
-348 ILVLLF
+348 IIVLLF
-354 AMGIRSG
+354 TMGLRSG
-361 IIIGIVLLLTVFGT
+361 VIIGVVLLLTVFGT
-375 FILMEYNKIE
+375 FILMNYNNIE

-425 ASDIVK
+425 AVDIVK

-443 AITAFAPIGLSEDA
+443 AITAFAPIGLSQDA

-465 FWVLCYSL
+465 FWVLCFSL
-473 FLSWITALTI
+473 FLSWVTAITL
-483 TPFLANLLLKDGDT
+483 TPFLADLLLKEEEKDT
-497 NAVDENVD
+497 NGEDED
-505 PYKGWLFTLFGGS
+505 PYKGWLFVVFGAL
-518 LKLALRFRWLTVTAM
+518 LKFSLRFRWMTVAAM
-533 VALLFAAVVAFG
+533 VALLVGAVIAFG
-545 MVKQQFFP
+545 NVKQQFFP

-571 IRETIKQTERVE
+571 IRQTIKQAEKVE
-583 AYVREQEHVEFV
+583 SYIRQQDDIDFV
-595 STSVG
+595 SVSIG
-600 QGLQRFALTYQPEQ
+600 QGLQRFALTYQPEK
-614 SYEAYAQL
+614 SYEAYAQF

-632 FVVLRA
+632 FKLLHKLDDNLA
-638 LNGELSRQFDTP
+638 KTFDEP

-673 ADPQVLRDIAV
+673 PDPKVLRELAV
-684 QVEDVLHTDPGA
+684 QVEDILHTDPGA

-710 VPMFNESKARRLGIS
+710 VPVFNESKARRLGIS
-725 KEDLSNTLQMTFG
+725 KEDLSSTLQMAFGGSTFG
-738 GAAMGLLRDGTD
+738 VLRDGTHT
-750 ILPIVG
+750 LPIMM
-756 RLPESER
+756 RLPEAER
-763 VDFESIQ
+763 VDFESLQ
-770 NAKIWSPSLQAY
+770 NVKIWSPSLQTY
-782 VPIDQVIDG
+782 IPVDQIIDG
-791 ISLSWD
+791 VELDWS
-797 EPLIKRRDRNRT
+797 EPLIQRRDRKRT

-818 LSEDTAAALFTR
+818 LSDDTAASLFAR
-830 IQPKVMALDLPDG
+830 VQPKVMALHIPEG
-843 YSISWGGEYESSKDA
+843 YEITWGGEYESSKDA
-858 QDSLFGSLPMGYLL
+858 QEGLFGSLPMGYLL
-872 MFVITML
+872 MFIITIL
-879 LFNSLKKPL
+879 LFNSIKKPL

-901 SFGLLLWNMPFSF
+901 AFGLLTTNMPFSF

-971 LGLVPLMFD
+971 LGMIPLVFD

-990 MAGLGFATIL
+990 MAGLGFATVL
-1000 TLIVVPVMFSLLFGI
+1000 TLIVVPVMFAILFRI
-1015 KPPKTEKVKTLE
+1015 KPTT
-1027 PAEVV
+1027 A